1 MLRSVTKLIFAFSF
15 IIAQWSSD
23 SSQNTL
29 IESARQSQLSPL
41 VEVAVDGSTYIAWG
55 DRRNTPSYD
64 YRIKRLDF
72 SGNIFE
78 SYTLSNQHSSSAAGN
93 LKALESDS
101 EHGVFVLW
109 EQITNNRD
117 ELRLQHINSTLDVN
131 GLVFD
136 DNGLVLSGFECD
148 RKNGS
153 LAVIDRDNAIV
164 SFTTSSCAGNNA
176 TDYGNAY
183 VQKISS
189 GAKAWGNN
197 GKLAAPRNTNGNDVL
212 DTKVVAGPLGGA
224 FILFSQNTT
233 SDNSLRIN
241 YVDAQGNFTEGLSY
255 PSGLGLGNLYNKN
268 NWEMDAAFDGMV
280 GLYVVWRNSSNKIV
294 LQHINL
300 INNSLA
306 LTHVSPV
313 EVFSSTASYVYPKIA
328 VPNSITKDRG
338 VFIAFYDYDTL
349 ANKYGLFAKYM
360 NRNHGGLGN
369 LFTVSTNAASLN
381 PTARQLHDLDV
392 TLFDREAF
400 VTWIGKEGDLLT
412 RKIFVNTSGQID
424 STTPEIIVHDKSGV
438 AGRGTP
444 GAYSASHD
452 RIGGLTVAWQQDRGN
467 NLSSDIFAQQ
477 LGNGA
482 VLGVNGNLLADIDDA
497 QIIEDQDFSV
507 VFDFNLITPLRPF
520 INLLPVLS
528 DSTVTTSILA
538 DTLSIDFPDD
548 WNGALMVNLIA
559 DWIDLPLL
567 SSNMP
572 TASILADTLS
582 IDLNDTTRFTINVAP
597 TQDPPQA
604 FEWASAAVD
613 SINITQLNTLDSYT
627 LEWTE
632 SADVD
637 KDTIDYIIY
646 ATIGQYPSEEVDDT
660 TGLSYPI
667 LYQEIAEEA
676 FRNAPGNNATI
687 RFSVWAHD
695 GTDSLKIGGEDRVL
709 YVNRY
714 EYLDVEDNTIPSD
727 FALHV
732 NYPNPFNPTTQ
743 IRFDL
748 PYKIDVSIFIYNIL
762 GQKVKVFSL
771 PNSPGGTHTIT
782 WNATNQIGQPLSAG
796 VYLYQ
801 MISEDFVKT
810 RKMILLK

>member
-1 MLRSVTKLIFAFSF
+1 MFKNVVKLSVAISF
-15 IIAQWSSD
+15 VFAQWTSD
-23 SSQNTL
+23 STQNTL
-29 IESARQSQLSPL
+29 IESALQSQLSPF
-41 VEVAVDGSTYIAWG
+41 VQVASDGSTYIAWG
-55 DRRNTPSYD
+55 DRRNTPNFD

-72 SGNIFE
+72 SGNVFE

-93 LKALESDS
+93 LEALESDT

-117 ELRLQHINSTLDVN
+117 ELRLQHVNSTLDANGTVFDN
-131 GLVFD
+131 SGLV
-136 DNGLVLSGFECD
+136 VSGFECD

-164 SFTTSSCAGNNA
+164 SFTTSSCAGSNA

-183 VQKISS
+183 VQKINS
-189 GAKAWGNN
+189 GTKDWGGN
-197 GKLAAPRNTNGNDVL
+197 GILAAPRNTNGNNVL
-212 DTKVVAGPLGGA
+212 DTKAIPGPQGGA

-241 YVDAQGNFTEGLSY
+241 FVDAQGNFTEGLSY
-255 PSGLGLGNLYNKN
+255 PSGIGLGNLYNKN

-280 GLYVVWRNSSNKIV
+280 GVYVVWRNSSNKMV

-300 INNSLA
+300 INNRLV

-313 EVFSSTASYVYPKIA
+313 EVFPSTASYVYPKIA
-328 VPNSITKDRG
+328 VPNSLTKDRG
-338 VFIAFYDYDTL
+338 LFIAFYDYDTS
-349 ANKYGLFAKYM
+349 ANKYGLFAKYLDKAD
-360 NRNHGGLGN
+360 GTLSN
-369 LFTVSTNAASLN
+369 LFTVSTNASSLN
-381 PTARQLHDLDV
+381 PAARQLHDLDV
-392 TLFDREAF
+392 TLFDKEAF

-424 STTPEIIVHDKSGV
+424 STTPETIVHDKSGV
-438 AGRGTP
+438 AGRSTP
-444 GAYSASHD
+444 GAYNASHD
-452 RIGGLTVAWQQDRGN
+452 RIGGLTVTWQQDRGN

-477 LGNGA
+477 LSNEA

-507 VFDFNLITPLRPF
+507 VFDFNLSPALRPF
-520 INLLPVLS
+520 ISLLPVLS
-528 DSTVTTSILA
+528 DSAVTASILA
-538 DTLSIDFPDD
+538 DTLSIDFPND
-548 WNGALMVNLIA
+548 WNGDLMVDLIG
-559 DWIDLPLL
+559 DWIDLSLP
-567 SSNMP
+567 
-572 TASILADTLS
+572 
-582 IDLNDTTRFTINVAP
+582 NDTTRFTISVAP
-597 TQDPPQA
+597 TQDPPRA
-604 FEWASAAVD
+604 FEWVSVSLD
-613 SINITQLNTLDSYT
+613 SINITQLNAQDNFL

-637 KDTIDYIIY
+637 QDTIEYIVY
-646 ATIGQYPSEEVDDT
+646 AKVGQYPLEEIYDT
-660 TGLSYPI
+660 TSLSYPI
-667 LYQEIAEEA
+667 PYQDIAVEA
-676 FRNAPGNNATI
+676 FRNVPGNNATI
-687 RFSVWAHD
+687 RFSVWAYD
-695 GTDSLKIGGEDRVL
+695 GIDSLKINGEDRVL

-714 EYLDVEDNTIPSD
+714 EYLQLDNNGIPNA
-727 FALHV
+727 FALHG

-748 PYKIDVSIFIYNIL
+748 PYRGNVNIHIYNML
-762 GQKVKVFSL
+762 GQKVKVFSM
-771 PNSPGGTHTIT
+771 PNTPPGRHAIT
-782 WNATNQIGQPLSAG
+782 WNGTNQKGQALSAG

>member
-1 MLRSVTKLIFAFSF
+1 MFKNVVKLSVAISF
-15 IIAQWSSD
+15 VFAQWTSD
-23 SSQNTL
+23 STQNTL
-29 IESARQSQLSPL
+29 IESALQSQLSPF
-41 VEVAVDGSTYIAWG
+41 VQVASDGSTYIAWG
-55 DRRNTPSYD
+55 DRRNTPNFD

-72 SGNIFE
+72 SGNVFE

-93 LKALESDS
+93 LEALESDT

-117 ELRLQHINSTLDVN
+117 ELRLQHVNSTLDANGTVFDN
-131 GLVFD
+131 SGLV
-136 DNGLVLSGFECD
+136 VSGFECD

-164 SFTTSSCAGNNA
+164 SFTTSSCAGSNA

-183 VQKISS
+183 VQKINS
-189 GAKAWGNN
+189 GTKDWGGN
-197 GKLAAPRNTNGNDVL
+197 GILAAPRNTNGNNVL
-212 DTKVVAGPLGGA
+212 DTKAIPGPQGGA

-241 YVDAQGNFTEGLSY
+241 FVDAQGNFTEGLSY
-255 PSGLGLGNLYNKN
+255 PSGIGLGNLYNKN

-280 GLYVVWRNSSNKIV
+280 GVYVVWRNSSNKMV

-300 INNSLA
+300 INNRLV

-313 EVFSSTASYVYPKIA
+313 EVFPSTASYVYPKIA
-328 VPNSITKDRG
+328 VPNSLTKDRG
-338 VFIAFYDYDTL
+338 LFIAFYDYDTS
-349 ANKYGLFAKYM
+349 ANKYGLFAKYLDKAD
-360 NRNHGGLGN
+360 GTLSN
-369 LFTVSTNAASLN
+369 LFTVSTNASSLN
-381 PTARQLHDLDV
+381 PAARQLHDLDV
-392 TLFDREAF
+392 TLFDKEAF

-424 STTPEIIVHDKSGV
+424 STTPETIVHDKSGV
-438 AGRGTP
+438 AGRSTP
-444 GAYSASHD
+444 GAYNASHD
-452 RIGGLTVAWQQDRGN
+452 RIGGLTVTWQQDRGN

-477 LGNGA
+477 LSNEA

-507 VFDFNLITPLRPF
+507 VFDFNLSPALRPF
-520 INLLPVLS
+520 ISLLPVLS
-528 DSTVTTSILA
+528 DSAVTASILA
-538 DTLSIDFPDD
+538 DTLSIDFPND
-548 WNGALMVNLIA
+548 WNGDLMVDLIG
-559 DWIDLPLL
+559 DWIDLSLP
-567 SSNMP
+567 
-572 TASILADTLS
+572 
-582 IDLNDTTRFTINVAP
+582 NDTTRFTISVAP
-597 TQDPPQA
+597 TQDPPRA
-604 FEWASAAVD
+604 FEWVSVSLD
-613 SINITQLNTLDSYT
+613 SINITQLNAQDNFL

-637 KDTIDYIIY
+637 QDTIEYIVY
-646 ATIGQYPSEEVDDT
+646 AKVGQYPLEEIYDT
-660 TGLSYPI
+660 TSLSYPI
-667 LYQEIAEEA
+667 PYRDIAVEA
-676 FRNAPGNNATI
+676 FRNVPGNNATI
-687 RFSVWAHD
+687 RFSVWAYD
-695 GTDSLKIGGEDRVL
+695 GTDSLKINGEDRVL

-714 EYLDVEDNTIPSD
+714 EYLQVDDNGIPNA
-727 FALHV
+727 FALHG

-748 PYKIDVSIFIYNIL
+748 PYRGNVNIHIYNML
-762 GQKVKVFSL
+762 GQKVKVFSM
-771 PNSPGGTHTIT
+771 PNTPPGRHAIT
-782 WNATNQIGQPLSAG
+782 WNGTNQKGQALSAG

>member
-1 MLRSVTKLIFAFSF
+1 MLRNVTKLIFAVSF
-15 IIAQWSSD
+15 VFAQWSSD

-41 VEVAVDGSTYIAWG
+41 VEVAMDGSTYIAWG

-109 EQITNNRD
+109 EQITDNRD
-117 ELRLQHINSTLDVN
+117 ELRLQHVNSTLDAN

-153 LAVIDRDNAIV
+153 LAVINRDNAIV

-189 GAKAWGNN
+189 GNKIWGND

-268 NWEMDAAFDGMV
+268 NWEMDATFDGMV

-300 INNSLA
+300 INNSLV
-306 LTHVSPV
+306 LTHQSPV
-313 EVFSSTASYVYPKIA
+313 EVFSSTASYVYPKIG
-328 VPNSITKDRG
+328 VPNSLTKDRG
-338 VFIAFYDYDTL
+338 LFIAFYDYDTST
-349 ANKYGLFAKYM
+349 NRYGLFAKYLDKAD
-360 NRNHGGLGN
+360 GTLGD

-392 TLFDREAF
+392 TLLDKEAF

-424 STTPEIIVHDKSGV
+424 STIPETIVHDKSGV

-507 VFDFNLITPLRPF
+507 VFDFSLMSVLRPF

-528 DSTVTTSILA
+528 DSAVTASVLA
-538 DTLSIDFPDD
+538 DTLMIDFPEN
-548 WNGALMVNLIA
+548 WNGDLMVDFIA
-559 DWIDLPLL
+559 DWIDLPL
-567 SSNMP
+567 P
-572 TASILADTLS
+572 
-582 IDLNDTTRFTINVAP
+582 NDTTRFTINVTP

-604 FEWASAAVD
+604 FEWASVAVD
-613 SINITQLNTLDSYT
+613 SITITQLNTLDSYT

-637 KDTIDYIIY
+637 QDTIDYIIY
-646 ATIGQYPSEEVDDT
+646 ATIGQYPPEEVDDT

-667 LYQEIAEEA
+667 LYQDIAEEA
-676 FRNAPGNNATI
+676 FRDVPGNNVTI

-714 EYLDVEDNTIPSD
+714 EYLDVEDKTIPSD
-727 FALHV
+727 FALHG

-748 PYKIDVSIFIYNIL
+748 PNKNDVNINIYNML
-762 GQKVKVFSL
+762 GQKVKVFSM
-771 PNSPGGTHTIT
+771 PNTPAGTHTIT
-782 WNATNQIGQPLSAG
+782 WNATNQSGQPLSAG

-801 MISEDFVKT
+801 MIIEDFVKT

>member
-1 MLRSVTKLIFAFSF
+1 MLRNVTKLTFAISF
-15 IIAQWSSD
+15 VFTQWSRD

-29 IESARQSQLSPL
+29 IESAIQIQSTPL
-41 VEVAVDGSTYIAWG
+41 VQVALDGSTYIAWG
-55 DRRNTPSYD
+55 DRRNTPFYD

-72 SGNIFE
+72 SGNVFE

-93 LKALESDS
+93 LEALESDT
-101 EHGVFVLW
+101 EQGVFILW

-117 ELRLQHINSTLDVN
+117 ELRLQHVNSTLNAN
-131 GLVFD
+131 GMVFN
-136 DNGLVLSGFECD
+136 DNGLTLSDFECD

-164 SFTTSSCAGNNA
+164 SFTTSSCAGSNA

-183 VQKISS
+183 VQKITLGSR
-189 GAKAWGNN
+189 AWGSD

-212 DTKVVAGPLGGA
+212 DTKAIPGPQGGA
-224 FILFSQNTT
+224 FIIFSQNTT

-241 YVDAQGNFTEGLSY
+241 FVDAQGNFTEGLSY

-280 GLYVVWRNSSNKIV
+280 GVYVVWRNSSNKIV

-300 INNSLA
+300 INNSLE

-328 VPNSITKDRG
+328 VPNSLTKDRG
-338 VFIAFYDYDTL
+338 VFIAFYDYDMS

-360 NRNHGGLGN
+360 DKSDGALGN
-369 LFTVSTNAASLN
+369 LFTVSTNASSPN

-392 TLFDREAF
+392 TLFDKEAF

-424 STTPEIIVHDKSGV
+424 STTPETIVHDKSGI
-438 AGRGTP
+438 AGRSTP

-452 RIGGLTVAWQQDRGN
+452 RIGGLIVTWQQDRGN

-482 VLGVNGNLLADIDDA
+482 VLGVNGNLLADINDA

-507 VFDFNLITPLRPF
+507 VFDFNLTTPLRPF

-528 DSTVTTSILA
+528 DNTVTASILV

-548 WNGALMVNLIA
+548 WNGDLMVDLIA
-559 DWIDLPLL
+559 DWIDLPL
-567 SSNMP
+567 P
-572 TASILADTLS
+572 
-582 IDLNDTTRFTINVAP
+582 NDTTRFTINVSP
-597 TQDPPQA
+597 TQDPPRA
-604 FEWASAAVD
+604 FEWVSASVD
-613 SINITQLNTLDSYT
+613 SINITQLNALDNFTLK
-627 LEWTE
+627 WTE
-632 SADVD
+632 SANVD
-637 KDTIDYIIY
+637 QDTIDYIVY
-646 ATIGQYPSEEVDDT
+646 ANVGQYSKEEIYDT

-667 LYQEIAEEA
+667 PYQDIAEEA
-676 FRNAPGNNATI
+676 FRDVPGNNATI
-687 RFSVWAHD
+687 RFSVWAYD
-695 GTDSLKIGGEDRVL
+695 GTDSLKISGDDRVL

-714 EYLDVEDNTIPSD
+714 EYLKLEENGIPSS
-727 FALHV
+727 FALHD
-732 NYPNPFNPTTQ
+732 NYPNPFNPKTQ
-743 IRFDL
+743 IRFNL
-748 PYKIDVSIFIYNIL
+748 PQRNNVNIIIYNML
-762 GQKVKVFSL
+762 GQKVKVFSMINT
-771 PNSPGGTHTIT
+771 PAGTHSIT
-782 WNATNQIGQPLSAG
+782 WNAANQNGQPLSAG

-801 MISEDFVKT
+801 MISKDFVQT
-810 RKMILLK
+810 RKMVLLK

>member
-1 MLRSVTKLIFAFSF
+1 MLRNVTKLIFTVSF
-15 IIAQWSSD
+15 IFAQWSSD

-93 LKALESDS
+93 LEALESDS

-117 ELRLQHINSTLDVN
+117 ELRLQHVNSTLAVN

-189 GAKAWGNN
+189 GAKAWGND

-212 DTKVVAGPLGGA
+212 DTKVVAGPSGGA

-300 INNSLA
+300 INNSLV
-306 LTHVSPV
+306 LTHQSPV
-313 EVFSSTASYVYPKIA
+313 EVFSSTASYVYPKIG
-328 VPNSITKDRG
+328 VPNSLTKDRG
-338 VFIAFYDYDTL
+338 LFIAFYDYDTST
-349 ANKYGLFAKYM
+349 NKYGLFAKYLDKAD
-360 NRNHGGLGN
+360 GTLGN

-392 TLFDREAF
+392 TLLDKEAF

-424 STTPEIIVHDKSGV
+424 STTPETIVHDKSGV

-507 VFDFNLITPLRPF
+507 VFDFSLMSVLRPF

-528 DSTVTTSILA
+528 DSAVTASVLA
-538 DTLSIDFPDD
+538 DTLLIDFPEN
-548 WNGALMVNLIA
+548 WNGDLTVDFIA
-559 DWIDLPLL
+559 DWIDLPL
-567 SSNMP
+567 P
-572 TASILADTLS
+572 
-582 IDLNDTTRFTINVAP
+582 NDTTRFNVNVTP
-597 TQDPPQA
+597 TQDPPHPNYIESYYGGHHDTTITNTNSKPYRNVVRWPKVLTFLRYLPPSDGTVLSTIGVSCRKIILLLKKFSRVCRQHNKKRRDMFLLNTWSTTLNTDPHTIDIPRNEFDA
-604 FEWASAAVD
+604 RLLIGHLVKISYKTMIVD
-613 SINITQLNTLDSYT
+613 SMKL
-627 LEWTE
+627 
-632 SADVD
+632 
-637 KDTIDYIIY
+637 
-646 ATIGQYPSEEVDDT
+646 
-660 TGLSYPI
+660 LSLLP
-667 LYQEIAEEA
+667 
-676 FRNAPGNNATI
+676 F
-687 RFSVWAHD
+687 
-695 GTDSLKIGGEDRVL
+695 LKI
-709 YVNRY
+709 
-714 EYLDVEDNTIPSD
+714 
-727 FALHV
+727 H
-732 NYPNPFNPTTQ
+732 
-743 IRFDL
+743 
-748 PYKIDVSIFIYNIL
+748 K
-762 GQKVKVFSL
+762 QK
-771 PNSPGGTHTIT
+771 
-782 WNATNQIGQPLSAG
+782 
-796 VYLYQ
+796 
-801 MISEDFVKT
+801 
-810 RKMILLK
+810 

>member
-1 MLRSVTKLIFAFSF
+1 MFKNVVKLSVAISF
-15 IIAQWSSD
+15 VFAQWTSD
-23 SSQNTL
+23 STQNTL
-29 IESARQSQLSPL
+29 IESALQSQLSPF
-41 VEVAVDGSTYIAWG
+41 VQVASDGSTYIAWG
-55 DRRNTPSYD
+55 DRRNTPNFD

-72 SGNIFE
+72 SGNVFE

-93 LKALESDS
+93 LEALESDT

-117 ELRLQHINSTLDVN
+117 ELRLQHVNSTLDANGTVFDN
-131 GLVFD
+131 SGLV
-136 DNGLVLSGFECD
+136 VSGFECD

-164 SFTTSSCAGNNA
+164 SFTTSSCAGSNA

-183 VQKISS
+183 VQKINS
-189 GAKAWGNN
+189 GTKDWGGN
-197 GKLAAPRNTNGNDVL
+197 GILAASRNTNGNNVL
-212 DTKVVAGPLGGA
+212 DTKAIPGPQGGA

-241 YVDAQGNFTEGLSY
+241 FVDAQGNFTEGLSY
-255 PSGLGLGNLYNKN
+255 PSGIGLGNLYNKN

-280 GLYVVWRNSSNKIV
+280 GVYVVWRNSSNKMV

-300 INNSLA
+300 INNRLM

-313 EVFSSTASYVYPKIA
+313 EVFPSTASYVYPKIA
-328 VPNSITKDRG
+328 VPNSLTKDRG
-338 VFIAFYDYDTL
+338 LFIAFYDYDTS
-349 ANKYGLFAKYM
+349 ANKYGLFAKYLDKAD
-360 NRNHGGLGN
+360 GTLSN
-369 LFTVSTNAASLN
+369 LFTVSTNASSLN
-381 PTARQLHDLDV
+381 PAARQLHDLDV
-392 TLFDREAF
+392 TLFDKEAF

-424 STTPEIIVHDKSGV
+424 STTPETIVHDKSGV
-438 AGRGTP
+438 AGRSTP

-452 RIGGLTVAWQQDRGN
+452 RIGGLTVTWQQDRGN

-477 LGNGA
+477 LSNEA

-507 VFDFNLITPLRPF
+507 VFDFNLSPALRPF
-520 INLLPVLS
+520 ISLLPVLS
-528 DSTVTTSILA
+528 DSAVTASILA
-538 DTLSIDFPDD
+538 DTLSIDFPND
-548 WNGALMVNLIA
+548 WNGDLMVDLIG
-559 DWIDLPLL
+559 DWIDLSLP
-567 SSNMP
+567 
-572 TASILADTLS
+572 
-582 IDLNDTTRFTINVAP
+582 NDTTRFTISVAP
-597 TQDPPQA
+597 IQDPPRA
-604 FEWASAAVD
+604 FDWVSVSLD
-613 SINITQLNTLDSYT
+613 SINITQLNAQDNFL

-637 KDTIDYIIY
+637 QDTIEYIVY
-646 ATIGQYPSEEVDDT
+646 AKVGQYPLEEIYDT
-660 TGLSYPI
+660 TSLSYPI
-667 LYQEIAEEA
+667 PYQDIAVEA
-676 FRNAPGNNATI
+676 FRNVPGNNATI
-687 RFSVWAHD
+687 RFSVWAYD
-695 GTDSLKIGGEDRVL
+695 GTDSLKINGEDRVL

-714 EYLDVEDNTIPSD
+714 EYLQVDNNGIPNA
-727 FALHV
+727 FALHG

-748 PYKIDVSIFIYNIL
+748 PYRGNVNIHIYNML
-762 GQKVKVFSL
+762 GQKVKVFSM
-771 PNSPGGTHTIT
+771 PNTPPGRHAIT
-782 WNATNQIGQPLSAG
+782 WNGTNQKGQALSAG

>member
-1 MLRSVTKLIFAFSF
+1 MFKNVVKLSVAISF
-15 IIAQWSSD
+15 VFAQWTSD
-23 SSQNTL
+23 STQNTL
-29 IESARQSQLSPL
+29 IESALQSQLSPF
-41 VEVAVDGSTYIAWG
+41 VQVASDGSTYIAWG
-55 DRRNTPSYD
+55 DRRNTPNFD

-72 SGNIFE
+72 SGNVFE

-93 LKALESDS
+93 LEALESDT

-117 ELRLQHINSTLDVN
+117 ELRLQHVNSTLDANGTVFDN
-131 GLVFD
+131 SGLV
-136 DNGLVLSGFECD
+136 VSGFECD

-164 SFTTSSCAGNNA
+164 SFTTSSCAGSNA

-183 VQKISS
+183 VQKINS
-189 GAKAWGNN
+189 GTKDWGGN
-197 GKLAAPRNTNGNDVL
+197 GILAAPRNTNGNNVL
-212 DTKVVAGPLGGA
+212 DTKAIPGPQGGA

-241 YVDAQGNFTEGLSY
+241 FVDAQGNFTEGLSY
-255 PSGLGLGNLYNKN
+255 PSGIGLGNLYNKN

-280 GLYVVWRNSSNKIV
+280 GVYVVWRNSSNKMV

-300 INNSLA
+300 INNRLV

-313 EVFSSTASYVYPKIA
+313 EVFPSTASYVYPKIA
-328 VPNSITKDRG
+328 VPNSLTKDRG
-338 VFIAFYDYDTL
+338 LFVAFYDYDTS
-349 ANKYGLFAKYM
+349 ANKYGLFAKYLDKAD
-360 NRNHGGLGN
+360 GTLSN
-369 LFTVSTNAASLN
+369 LFTVSTNASSLN
-381 PTARQLHDLDV
+381 PAARQLHDLDV
-392 TLFDREAF
+392 TLFDKEAF

-424 STTPEIIVHDKSGV
+424 STTPETIVHDKSGV
-438 AGRGTP
+438 AGRSTP
-444 GAYSASHD
+444 GAYNASHD
-452 RIGGLTVAWQQDRGN
+452 RIGGLTVTWQQDRGN

-477 LGNGA
+477 LSNEA

-507 VFDFNLITPLRPF
+507 VFDFNLSPALRPF
-520 INLLPVLS
+520 ISLLPVLS
-528 DSTVTTSILA
+528 DSAVTASILA
-538 DTLSIDFPDD
+538 DTLSIDFPND
-548 WNGALMVNLIA
+548 WNGDLMVDLIG
-559 DWIDLPLL
+559 DWIDLSLP
-567 SSNMP
+567 
-572 TASILADTLS
+572 
-582 IDLNDTTRFTINVAP
+582 NDTTRFTISVAP
-597 TQDPPQA
+597 TQDPPRA
-604 FEWASAAVD
+604 FEWVSVSLD
-613 SINITQLNTLDSYT
+613 SINITQLNAQDNFL

-637 KDTIDYIIY
+637 QDTIEYIVY
-646 ATIGQYPSEEVDDT
+646 AKVGQYPLEEIYDT
-660 TGLSYPI
+660 TSLSYPI
-667 LYQEIAEEA
+667 PYRDIAVEA
-676 FRNAPGNNATI
+676 FRNVPGNNATI
-687 RFSVWAHD
+687 RFSVWAYD
-695 GTDSLKIGGEDRVL
+695 GTDSLKINGEDRVL

-714 EYLDVEDNTIPSD
+714 EYLQVDDNGIPNA
-727 FALHV
+727 FALHG

-748 PYKIDVSIFIYNIL
+748 PYKGNVNIHIYNML
-762 GQKVKVFSL
+762 GQKVKVFSM
-771 PNSPGGTHTIT
+771 PNTPPGRHAIT
-782 WNATNQIGQPLSAG
+782 WNGTNQKGQALSAG

>member
-1 MLRSVTKLIFAFSF
+1 MLRNVTKLIFAVSF
-15 IIAQWSSD
+15 IFAQWSSD

-78 SYTLSNQHSSSAAGN
+78 SYTLSNQHSSSAAGS
-93 LKALESDS
+93 LEALESDS

-117 ELRLQHINSTLDVN
+117 ELRLQHVNSTLNAN

-153 LAVIDRDNAIV
+153 LSVIDRDNAIV
-164 SFTTSSCAGNNA
+164 SFTTSSCAGSNA
-176 TDYGNAY
+176 TNYGNAY

-189 GAKAWGNN
+189 GVKAWGND

-255 PSGLGLGNLYNKN
+255 PSGLGLGNLFNKN

-300 INNSLA
+300 INNSLV
-306 LTHVSPV
+306 LTHQSPV
-313 EVFSSTASYVYPKIA
+313 EVFSSTASYVYPKIG
-328 VPNSITKDRG
+328 VPNSLTKDRG
-338 VFIAFYDYDTL
+338 LFIAFYDYNTST
-349 ANKYGLFAKYM
+349 NQYGLFAKYLDKAD
-360 NRNHGGLGN
+360 GALGD
-369 LFTVSTNAASLN
+369 LFTVSINAASLN

-392 TLFDREAF
+392 TLLDKEAF
-400 VTWIGKEGDLLT
+400 VTWIGKEGDLLA

-424 STTPEIIVHDKSGV
+424 STTPETIVHDKSGV

-507 VFDFNLITPLRPF
+507 VFDFSLMSVLRPF

-528 DSTVTTSILA
+528 DSAVTASVLA
-538 DTLSIDFPDD
+538 DTLLIDFPEN
-548 WNGALMVNLIA
+548 WNGDLTVDFIA
-559 DWIDLPLL
+559 DWIDLPL
-567 SSNMP
+567 P
-572 TASILADTLS
+572 
-582 IDLNDTTRFTINVAP
+582 NDTTRFTVNVTP

-613 SINITQLNTLDSYT
+613 SINITQLNTLDRYT

-637 KDTIDYIIY
+637 KDIINYIIY
-646 ATIGQYPSEEVDDT
+646 ATIGQYPSEEVNDT

-667 LYQEIAEEA
+667 LYQDIAEEA
-676 FRNAPGNNATI
+676 FRDVPGNNVTI

-695 GTDSLKIGGEDRVL
+695 GTDSLKIGGEDRLL

-714 EYLDVEDNTIPSD
+714 EYLDVEDSTIPSD
-727 FALHV
+727 FALHG
-732 NYPNPFNPTTQ
+732 NYPNPFNPATQ

-748 PYKIDVSIFIYNIL
+748 PNKNDVNIIIYNML
-762 GQKVKVFSL
+762 GHKVKVFSM
-771 PNSPGGTHTIT
+771 PNIPAGTHTIT
-782 WNATNQIGQPLSAG
+782 WNATNQSGQPLSAG

-801 MISEDFVKT
+801 MISEDFVQT

>member
-1 MLRSVTKLIFAFSF
+1 MLRNVTKLTFAISF
-15 IIAQWSSD
+15 VFTQWSRD

-29 IESARQSQLSPL
+29 IESAIQIQSTPL
-41 VEVAVDGSTYIAWG
+41 VQVALDGSTYIAWG
-55 DRRNTPSYD
+55 DRRNTPFYD

-72 SGNIFE
+72 SGNVFE

-93 LKALESDS
+93 LEALESDT
-101 EHGVFVLW
+101 EQGVFILW

-117 ELRLQHINSTLDVN
+117 ELRLQHVNSTLNAN
-131 GLVFD
+131 GMVFN
-136 DNGLVLSGFECD
+136 DNGLTLSDFECD

-164 SFTTSSCAGNNA
+164 SFTTSSCAGSNA

-183 VQKISS
+183 VQKITLGSR
-189 GAKAWGNN
+189 AWGSD

-212 DTKVVAGPLGGA
+212 DTKAIPGPQGGA
-224 FILFSQNTT
+224 FIIFSQNTT

-241 YVDAQGNFTEGLSY
+241 FVDAQGNFTEGLSY

-280 GLYVVWRNSSNKIV
+280 GVYVVWRNSSNKIV

-300 INNSLA
+300 INNSLE

-328 VPNSITKDRG
+328 VPNSLTKDRG
-338 VFIAFYDYDTL
+338 VFIAFYDYDTS

-360 NRNHGGLGN
+360 DKSDGALGN
-369 LFTVSTNAASLN
+369 LFTVSTNATSLN

-392 TLFDREAF
+392 TLFDKEAF

-424 STTPEIIVHDKSGV
+424 STTPETIVHDKSGV
-438 AGRGTP
+438 AGRSTP

-452 RIGGLTVAWQQDRGN
+452 RIGGLTVTWQQDRGN

-482 VLGVNGNLLADIDDA
+482 VLGVNGNLLADINDA

-507 VFDFNLITPLRPF
+507 VFDFNLTTPLRPF

-528 DSTVTTSILA
+528 DNTVTASILV

-548 WNGALMVNLIA
+548 WNGDLMVDLIA
-559 DWIDLPLL
+559 DWIDLPL
-567 SSNMP
+567 P
-572 TASILADTLS
+572 
-582 IDLNDTTRFTINVAP
+582 NDTTRFTINVSP
-597 TQDPPQA
+597 TQDPPRA
-604 FEWASAAVD
+604 FEWVSASVD
-613 SINITQLNTLDSYT
+613 SIYITQLNILDNFT

-637 KDTIDYIIY
+637 QDTIDYIVY
-646 ATIGQYPSEEVDDT
+646 ANVGQYSKEEIYDT

-667 LYQEIAEEA
+667 PYQDIAEEA
-676 FRNAPGNNATI
+676 FRDVPGNNATI
-687 RFSVWAHD
+687 RFSVWAYD
-695 GTDSLKIGGEDRVL
+695 GTDSLKISGDDRVL

-714 EYLDVEDNTIPSD
+714 EYLKLEENGIPSS
-727 FALHV
+727 FALHD
-732 NYPNPFNPTTQ
+732 NYPNPFNPKTQ
-743 IRFDL
+743 IRFNL
-748 PYKIDVSIFIYNIL
+748 PQRNNVNIIIYNML
-762 GQKVKVFSL
+762 GQKVKVFSMINT
-771 PNSPGGTHTIT
+771 PAGTHSIT
-782 WNATNQIGQPLSAG
+782 WNAANQNGQPLSAG

-801 MISEDFVKT
+801 MISKDFVQT
-810 RKMILLK
+810 RKMVLLK

>member
-1 MLRSVTKLIFAFSF
+1 MLRNVTKITFAISF
-15 IIAQWSSD
+15 VFTQWSSD

-29 IESARQSQLSPL
+29 IESAPQIQSSPL
-41 VEVAVDGSTYIAWG
+41 VQVALDGSTYIAWG

-72 SGNIFE
+72 SGNVFE
-78 SYTLSNQHSSSAAGN
+78 SYTLSNQHTSSAAGN
-93 LKALESDS
+93 LEALESDT
-101 EHGVFVLW
+101 EHGVFILW
-109 EQITNNRD
+109 EQIMDNRD
-117 ELRLQHINSTLDVN
+117 ELRLQHVNSTLDAN
-131 GLVFD
+131 GMVFD
-136 DNGLVLSGFECD
+136 DNGLKLSGHECD

-153 LAVIDRDNAIV
+153 LAVIDRDNVIV
-164 SFTTSSCAGNNA
+164 SFTTSSCAGSNA
-176 TDYGNAY
+176 TEYGNAY
-183 VQKISS
+183 VQKIVLGS
-189 GAKAWGNN
+189 KAWGSD

-212 DTKVVAGPLGGA
+212 DTKAIPGPQGGA

-280 GLYVVWRNSSNKIV
+280 GVYVVWRSSANKIV

-300 INNSLA
+300 INNSLV

-328 VPNSITKDRG
+328 VPNSLTKDKG
-338 VFIAFYDYDTL
+338 VFIAFYDYDTS

-360 NRNHGGLGN
+360 DKSDGTLGN
-369 LFTVSTNAASLN
+369 LFTVSTNVSSLN
-381 PTARQLHDLDV
+381 PTARQLHDLDA
-392 TLFDREAF
+392 TLFDKEAF

-412 RKIFVNTSGQID
+412 RKVFVNTSGQID
-424 STTPEIIVHDKSGV
+424 STIPETIVHDKSGAV
-438 AGRGTP
+438 GRSTP

-452 RIGGLTVAWQQDRGN
+452 RVGGLTVTWQQDRGN

-482 VLGVNGNLLADIDDA
+482 VLGVNGNLLADIEDV

-507 VFDFNLITPLRPF
+507 VFDFKLTTPIRQL
-520 INLLPVLS
+520 INLFPVLS
-528 DSTVTTSILA
+528 DGAVTASILA

-548 WNGALMVNLIA
+548 WNGDLMVDLIA
-559 DWIDLPLL
+559 DWIDLPL
-567 SSNMP
+567 P
-572 TASILADTLS
+572 
-582 IDLNDTTRFTINVAP
+582 NDTTRFTINVTP
-597 TQDPPQA
+597 KQDPPRS
-604 FEWASAAVD
+604 FEWVSASVD
-613 SINITQLNTLDSYT
+613 SIDITQQNGLDNFI
-627 LEWTE
+627 LEWTR
-632 SADVD
+632 SVDVD
-637 KDTIDYIIY
+637 QDTIEYIVY
-646 ATIGQYPSEEVDDT
+646 ANVGQYSKEEVYDT
-660 TGLSYPI
+660 TGLSYSLP
-667 LYQEIAEEA
+667 YQDIAEEA
-676 FRNAPGNNATI
+676 FRNVPGNNATI

-695 GTDSLKIGGEDRVL
+695 GIDSLKISGDDRVL

-714 EYLDVEDNTIPSD
+714 EYLELEDSGIPSS
-727 FALHV
+727 FALHD
-732 NYPNPFNPTTQ
+732 NYPNPFNPKTQ

-748 PYKIDVSIFIYNIL
+748 PQRNNVNIIIYNTL
-762 GQKVKVFSL
+762 GQRVKVFSMINT
-771 PNSPGGTHTIT
+771 PAGTHAIT
-782 WNATNQIGQPLSAG
+782 WNAINQNGQPLSAG

>member
-1 MLRSVTKLIFAFSF
+1 MLRNVTKLTFAISF
-15 IIAQWSSD
+15 VFTQWSRD

-29 IESARQSQLSPL
+29 IESAIQIQSTPL
-41 VEVAVDGSTYIAWG
+41 VQVALDGSTYIAWG
-55 DRRNTPSYD
+55 DRRNTPFYD

-72 SGNIFE
+72 SGNVFE

-93 LKALESDS
+93 LEALESDT
-101 EHGVFVLW
+101 EQGVFILW

-117 ELRLQHINSTLDVN
+117 ELRLQHVNSTLNAN
-131 GLVFD
+131 GMVFN
-136 DNGLVLSGFECD
+136 DNGLTLSDFECD

-164 SFTTSSCAGNNA
+164 SFTTSSCAGSNA

-183 VQKISS
+183 VQKITLGSR
-189 GAKAWGNN
+189 AWGSD

-212 DTKVVAGPLGGA
+212 DTKAIPGPQGGA
-224 FILFSQNTT
+224 FIIFSQNTT

-241 YVDAQGNFTEGLSY
+241 FVDAQGNFTEGLSY

-280 GLYVVWRNSSNKIV
+280 GVYVVWRNSSNKIV

-300 INNSLA
+300 INNSLE

-328 VPNSITKDRG
+328 VPNSLTKDRG
-338 VFIAFYDYDTL
+338 VFIAFYDYDMS

-360 NRNHGGLGN
+360 DKSDGALGN
-369 LFTVSTNAASLN
+369 LFTVSTNASSLN

-392 TLFDREAF
+392 TLFDKEAF
-400 VTWIGKEGDLLT
+400 VTWIGKEGDLLA

-424 STTPEIIVHDKSGV
+424 STTPETIVHDKSGI
-438 AGRGTP
+438 AGRSTP

-452 RIGGLTVAWQQDRGN
+452 RIGGLIVTWQQDRGN

-482 VLGVNGNLLADIDDA
+482 VLGVNGNLLADINDA

-507 VFDFNLITPLRPF
+507 VFDFNLTTPLRPF

-528 DSTVTTSILA
+528 DNTVTASILV

-548 WNGALMVNLIA
+548 WNGDLMVDLIA
-559 DWIDLPLL
+559 DWIDLPL
-567 SSNMP
+567 P
-572 TASILADTLS
+572 
-582 IDLNDTTRFTINVAP
+582 NDTTRFTINVSP
-597 TQDPPQA
+597 TQDPPRA
-604 FEWASAAVD
+604 FEWVSASVD
-613 SINITQLNTLDSYT
+613 SINITQLNALDNFTLK
-627 LEWTE
+627 WTE

-637 KDTIDYIIY
+637 QDTIDYIVY
-646 ATIGQYPSEEVDDT
+646 ANVGQYSKEEIYDT

-667 LYQEIAEEA
+667 PYQDIAEEA
-676 FRNAPGNNATI
+676 FRDVPGNNATI
-687 RFSVWAHD
+687 RFSVWAYD
-695 GTDSLKIGGEDRVL
+695 GTDSLKISGDDRVL

-714 EYLDVEDNTIPSD
+714 EYLKLEENGIPSS
-727 FALHV
+727 FALHD
-732 NYPNPFNPTTQ
+732 NYPNPFNPKTQ
-743 IRFDL
+743 IRFNL
-748 PYKIDVSIFIYNIL
+748 PHRNDVNINIYNIL
-762 GQKVKVFSL
+762 GQKVKVFSMINT
-771 PNSPGGTHTIT
+771 PAGTHSIT
-782 WNATNQIGQPLSAG
+782 WNAANQNGQPLSAG

-801 MISEDFVKT
+801 MISKDFVQT
-810 RKMILLK
+810 RKMVLLK

>member
-1 MLRSVTKLIFAFSF
+1 MFKNVVKLSVAISF
-15 IIAQWSSD
+15 VFAQWTSD
-23 SSQNTL
+23 STQNTL
-29 IESARQSQLSPL
+29 IESALQSQLSPF
-41 VEVAVDGSTYIAWG
+41 VQVASDGSTYIAWG
-55 DRRNTPSYD
+55 DRRNTPNFD

-72 SGNIFE
+72 SGNVFE

-93 LKALESDS
+93 LEALESDT

-117 ELRLQHINSTLDVN
+117 ELRLQHVNSTLDANGTVFDN
-131 GLVFD
+131 SGLV
-136 DNGLVLSGFECD
+136 VSGFECD

-164 SFTTSSCAGNNA
+164 SFTTSSCAGSNA

-183 VQKISS
+183 VQKINS
-189 GAKAWGNN
+189 GTKDWGGN
-197 GKLAAPRNTNGNDVL
+197 GILAAPRNTNGNNVL
-212 DTKVVAGPLGGA
+212 DTKAIPGPQGGA

-241 YVDAQGNFTEGLSY
+241 FVDAQGNFTEGLSY
-255 PSGLGLGNLYNKN
+255 PSGIGLGNLYNKN

-280 GLYVVWRNSSNKIV
+280 GVYVVWRNSSNKMV

-300 INNSLA
+300 INNRLV

-313 EVFSSTASYVYPKIA
+313 EVFPSTASYVYPKIA
-328 VPNSITKDRG
+328 VPNSLTKDRG
-338 VFIAFYDYDTL
+338 LFIAFYDYDTS
-349 ANKYGLFAKYM
+349 ANKYGLFAKYLDKAD
-360 NRNHGGLGN
+360 GTLSN
-369 LFTVSTNAASLN
+369 LFTVSTNASSLN
-381 PTARQLHDLDV
+381 PAARQLHDLDV
-392 TLFDREAF
+392 TLFDKEAF

-424 STTPEIIVHDKSGV
+424 STTPETIVHDKSGV
-438 AGRGTP
+438 AGRSTP

-452 RIGGLTVAWQQDRGN
+452 RIGGLTVTWQQDRGN

-477 LGNGA
+477 LGNEA

-507 VFDFNLITPLRPF
+507 VFDFNLSPALRPF
-520 INLLPVLS
+520 ISLLPVLS
-528 DSTVTTSILA
+528 DSAVTASILA
-538 DTLSIDFPDD
+538 DTLSIDFPND
-548 WNGALMVNLIA
+548 WNGDLMVDLIG
-559 DWIDLPLL
+559 DWIDLSLP
-567 SSNMP
+567 
-572 TASILADTLS
+572 
-582 IDLNDTTRFTINVAP
+582 NDTTRFTISVAP
-597 TQDPPQA
+597 TQDPPRA
-604 FEWASAAVD
+604 FEWVSVSLD
-613 SINITQLNTLDSYT
+613 SINITQLNAQDNFL

-637 KDTIDYIIY
+637 QDTIEYIVY
-646 ATIGQYPSEEVDDT
+646 AKVGQYPLEEIYDT
-660 TGLSYPI
+660 TSLSYPI
-667 LYQEIAEEA
+667 PYQDIAVEA
-676 FRNAPGNNATI
+676 FRNVPGNNATI
-687 RFSVWAHD
+687 RFSVWAYD
-695 GTDSLKIGGEDRVL
+695 GTDSLKINGEDRVL

-714 EYLDVEDNTIPSD
+714 EYLQVDDNGIPNA
-727 FALHV
+727 FALHG

-748 PYKIDVSIFIYNIL
+748 PYRGNVNIHIYNML
-762 GQKVKVFSL
+762 GQKVKVFSM
-771 PNSPGGTHTIT
+771 PNTPPGRHAIT
-782 WNATNQIGQPLSAG
+782 WNGTNQKGQALSAG

>member
-1 MLRSVTKLIFAFSF
+1 MLRNVTKLTFAISF
-15 IIAQWSSD
+15 VFTQWSRD

-29 IESARQSQLSPL
+29 IESAIQIQSTPL
-41 VEVAVDGSTYIAWG
+41 VQVALDGSTYIAWG
-55 DRRNTPSYD
+55 DRRNTPFYD

-72 SGNIFE
+72 SGNVFE

-93 LKALESDS
+93 LEALESDT
-101 EHGVFVLW
+101 EQGVFILW

-117 ELRLQHINSTLDVN
+117 ELRLQHVNSTLNAN
-131 GLVFD
+131 GMVFN
-136 DNGLVLSGFECD
+136 DNGLTLSDFECD

-164 SFTTSSCAGNNA
+164 SFTTSSCAGSNA

-183 VQKISS
+183 VQKITLGSR
-189 GAKAWGNN
+189 AWGSD

-212 DTKVVAGPLGGA
+212 DTKAIPGPQGGA
-224 FILFSQNTT
+224 FIIFSQNTT

-241 YVDAQGNFTEGLSY
+241 FVDAQGNFTEGLSY

-280 GLYVVWRNSSNKIV
+280 GVYVVWRNSSNKIV

-300 INNSLA
+300 INNSLE

-328 VPNSITKDRG
+328 VPNSLTKDRG
-338 VFIAFYDYDTL
+338 VFIAFYDYDTS

-360 NRNHGGLGN
+360 DKSDGALGN
-369 LFTVSTNAASLN
+369 LFTVSTNATSLN

-392 TLFDREAF
+392 TLFDKEAF

-424 STTPEIIVHDKSGV
+424 STTPETIVHDKSGV
-438 AGRGTP
+438 AGRSTP

-452 RIGGLTVAWQQDRGN
+452 RIGGLTVTWQQDRGN

-482 VLGVNGNLLADIDDA
+482 VLGVNGNLLADINDA

-507 VFDFNLITPLRPF
+507 VFDFNLTTPLRPF

-528 DSTVTTSILA
+528 DNTVTASILV

-548 WNGALMVNLIA
+548 WNGDLMVDLIA
-559 DWIDLPLL
+559 DWIDLPL
-567 SSNMP
+567 P
-572 TASILADTLS
+572 
-582 IDLNDTTRFTINVAP
+582 NDTTRFTINVSP
-597 TQDPPQA
+597 TQDPPRA
-604 FEWASAAVD
+604 FEWVSASVD
-613 SINITQLNTLDSYT
+613 SINITQLNALDNFTLK
-627 LEWTE
+627 WTE

-637 KDTIDYIIY
+637 QDTIDYIVY
-646 ATIGQYPSEEVDDT
+646 ANVGQYSKEEIYDT

-667 LYQEIAEEA
+667 PYQDIAEEA
-676 FRNAPGNNATI
+676 FRDVPGNNATI
-687 RFSVWAHD
+687 RFSVWAYD
-695 GTDSLKIGGEDRVL
+695 GTDSLKISGDDRVL

-714 EYLDVEDNTIPSD
+714 EYLKLEENGIPSS
-727 FALHV
+727 FALHD
-732 NYPNPFNPTTQ
+732 NYPNPFNPKTQ
-743 IRFDL
+743 IRFNL
-748 PYKIDVSIFIYNIL
+748 PQRNNVNITIYNML
-762 GQKVKVFSL
+762 GQKVKVFSMINT
-771 PNSPGGTHTIT
+771 PAGTHSIT
-782 WNATNQIGQPLSAG
+782 WNAANQNGQPLSAG

-801 MISEDFVKT
+801 MISKDFVQT
-810 RKMILLK
+810 RKMVLLK

>member
-1 MLRSVTKLIFAFSF
+1 MLRNVTKLTFAISF
-15 IIAQWSSD
+15 VFTQWSRD

-29 IESARQSQLSPL
+29 IESAIQIQSTPL
-41 VEVAVDGSTYIAWG
+41 VQVALDGSTYIAWG
-55 DRRNTPSYD
+55 DRRNTPFYD
-64 YRIKRLDF
+64 FRIKRLDF
-72 SGNIFE
+72 LGNVFE

-93 LKALESDS
+93 LEALESDT
-101 EHGVFVLW
+101 EQGVFILW

-117 ELRLQHINSTLDVN
+117 ELRLQHVNSTLNAN
-131 GLVFD
+131 GMVFN
-136 DNGLVLSGFECD
+136 DNGLTLSDFECD

-164 SFTTSSCAGNNA
+164 SFTTSSCAGSNA

-183 VQKISS
+183 VQKITLGSR
-189 GAKAWGNN
+189 AWGSD

-212 DTKVVAGPLGGA
+212 DTKAIPGPQGGA
-224 FILFSQNTT
+224 FIIFSQNTT

-241 YVDAQGNFTEGLSY
+241 FVDAQGNFTEGLSY

-280 GLYVVWRNSSNKIV
+280 GVYVVWRNSSNKIV

-300 INNSLA
+300 INNSLE

-328 VPNSITKDRG
+328 VPNSLTKDRG
-338 VFIAFYDYDTL
+338 VFIAFYDYDTS

-360 NRNHGGLGN
+360 DKSDGALGN
-369 LFTVSTNAASLN
+369 LFTVSTNASSLN

-392 TLFDREAF
+392 TLFDKEAF
-400 VTWIGKEGDLLT
+400 VTWIGKEGDLLA

-424 STTPEIIVHDKSGV
+424 STTPETIVHDKSGI
-438 AGRGTP
+438 AGRSTP

-452 RIGGLTVAWQQDRGN
+452 RIGGLIVTWQQDRGN

-482 VLGVNGNLLADIDDA
+482 VLGVNGNLLADINDA

-507 VFDFNLITPLRPF
+507 VFDFNLTTPLRPF

-528 DSTVTTSILA
+528 DNTVTASILV

-548 WNGALMVNLIA
+548 WNGDLMVDLIA
-559 DWIDLPLL
+559 DWIDLPL
-567 SSNMP
+567 P
-572 TASILADTLS
+572 
-582 IDLNDTTRFTINVAP
+582 NDTTRFTINVSP
-597 TQDPPQA
+597 TQDPPRA
-604 FEWASAAVD
+604 FEWVSASVD
-613 SINITQLNTLDSYT
+613 SINITQLNALDNFTLK
-627 LEWTE
+627 WTE

-637 KDTIDYIIY
+637 QDTIDYIVY
-646 ATIGQYPSEEVDDT
+646 ANVGQYSKEEIYDT

-667 LYQEIAEEA
+667 PYQDIAEEA
-676 FRNAPGNNATI
+676 FRDVPGNNATI
-687 RFSVWAHD
+687 RFSVWAYD
-695 GTDSLKIGGEDRVL
+695 GTDSLKISGDDRVL

-714 EYLDVEDNTIPSD
+714 EYLKLEENGIPSS
-727 FALHV
+727 FALHD
-732 NYPNPFNPTTQ
+732 NYPNPFNPKTQ
-743 IRFDL
+743 IRFNL
-748 PYKIDVSIFIYNIL
+748 PQRNNVNINIYNML
-762 GQKVKVFSL
+762 GQKVKVFSMINT
-771 PNSPGGTHTIT
+771 PAGTHSIT
-782 WNATNQIGQPLSAG
+782 WNAANQNGQPLSAG

-801 MISEDFVKT
+801 MISKDFVQT
-810 RKMILLK
+810 RKMVLLK

>member
-1 MLRSVTKLIFAFSF
+1 MFKNVVKLSVAISF
-15 IIAQWSSD
+15 VFAQWTSD
-23 SSQNTL
+23 STQNTL
-29 IESARQSQLSPL
+29 IESALQSQLSPF
-41 VEVAVDGSTYIAWG
+41 VQVAMDGSTYIAWG
-55 DRRNTPSYD
+55 DRRNTPNFD

-72 SGNIFE
+72 SGNVFE

-93 LKALESDS
+93 LEALESDT

-117 ELRLQHINSTLDVN
+117 ELRLQHVNSTLDANGTVFDN
-131 GLVFD
+131 SGLV
-136 DNGLVLSGFECD
+136 VSGFECD

-164 SFTTSSCAGNNA
+164 SFTTSSCAGSNA

-183 VQKISS
+183 VQKINS
-189 GAKAWGNN
+189 GTKDWGGN
-197 GKLAAPRNTNGNDVL
+197 GILAAPRNTNGNNVL
-212 DTKVVAGPLGGA
+212 DTKAIPGPQGGA

-241 YVDAQGNFTEGLSY
+241 FVDAQGNFTEGLSY
-255 PSGLGLGNLYNKN
+255 PSGIGLGNLYNKN

-280 GLYVVWRNSSNKIV
+280 GVYVVWRNSSNKMV

-300 INNSLA
+300 INNRLV

-313 EVFSSTASYVYPKIA
+313 EVFPSTASYVYPKIA
-328 VPNSITKDRG
+328 VPNSLTKDRG
-338 VFIAFYDYDTL
+338 LFIAFYDYDTS
-349 ANKYGLFAKYM
+349 ANKYGLFAKYLDKAD
-360 NRNHGGLGN
+360 GTLSN
-369 LFTVSTNAASLN
+369 LFTVSANASSLN
-381 PTARQLHDLDV
+381 PAARQLHDLDV
-392 TLFDREAF
+392 TLFDKEAF
-400 VTWIGKEGDLLT
+400 VTWISKEGDLLT

-438 AGRGTP
+438 VGRSTP

-452 RIGGLTVAWQQDRGN
+452 RIGGLTVTWQQDRGN

-477 LGNGA
+477 LSNEA
-482 VLGVNGNLLADIDDA
+482 VLGVNGNLLSDIDDA

-507 VFDFNLITPLRPF
+507 VFDFNLSPALRPF
-520 INLLPVLS
+520 ISLLPVLS
-528 DSTVTTSILA
+528 DSAVTASILA
-538 DTLSIDFPDD
+538 DTLSIDFPND
-548 WNGALMVNLIA
+548 WNGDLMVDLIG
-559 DWIDLPLL
+559 DWIDLSLP
-567 SSNMP
+567 
-572 TASILADTLS
+572 
-582 IDLNDTTRFTINVAP
+582 NDTTRFTISVAP
-597 TQDPPQA
+597 TQDPPRA
-604 FEWASAAVD
+604 FEWVSVSLD
-613 SINITQLNTLDSYT
+613 SINITQLNAQDNFL

-637 KDTIDYIIY
+637 QDTIEYIIY
-646 ATIGQYPSEEVDDT
+646 AKVGQYPLEEIYDT
-660 TGLSYPI
+660 TSLSYPI
-667 LYQEIAEEA
+667 PYRDIAVEA
-676 FRNAPGNNATI
+676 FRNVPGNNATI
-687 RFSVWAHD
+687 RFSVWAYD
-695 GTDSLKIGGEDRVL
+695 GTDSLKINGEDRVL

-714 EYLDVEDNTIPSD
+714 EYLQVDDNGIPNA
-727 FALHV
+727 FALHG

-748 PYKIDVSIFIYNIL
+748 PYRGNVNIHIYNML
-762 GQKVKVFSL
+762 GQKVKVFSM
-771 PNSPGGTHTIT
+771 PNTPPGRHAIT
-782 WNATNQIGQPLSAG
+782 WNGTNQKGQALSAG

>member
-1 MLRSVTKLIFAFSF
+1 MLRNVTKLTFAISF
-15 IIAQWSSD
+15 VFTQWSRD

-29 IESARQSQLSPL
+29 IESAIQIQSTPL
-41 VEVAVDGSTYIAWG
+41 VQVALDGSTYIAWG
-55 DRRNTPSYD
+55 DRRNTPFYD

-72 SGNIFE
+72 SGNVFE

-93 LKALESDS
+93 LEALESDT
-101 EHGVFVLW
+101 EQGVFILW

-117 ELRLQHINSTLDVN
+117 ELRLQHVNSTLNAN
-131 GLVFD
+131 GMVFN
-136 DNGLVLSGFECD
+136 DNGLTLSDFECD

-164 SFTTSSCAGNNA
+164 SFTTSSCAGSNA

-183 VQKISS
+183 VQKITLGSR
-189 GAKAWGNN
+189 AWGSD

-212 DTKVVAGPLGGA
+212 DTKAIPGPQGGA
-224 FILFSQNTT
+224 FIIFSQNTT

-241 YVDAQGNFTEGLSY
+241 FVDAQGNFTEGLSY

-280 GLYVVWRNSSNKIV
+280 GVYVVWRNSSNKIV

-300 INNSLA
+300 INNSLE

-328 VPNSITKDRG
+328 VPNSLTKDRG
-338 VFIAFYDYDTL
+338 VFIAFYDYDMS

-360 NRNHGGLGN
+360 DKSDGALGN
-369 LFTVSTNAASLN
+369 LFTVSTNATSLN

-392 TLFDREAF
+392 TLFDKEAF

-424 STTPEIIVHDKSGV
+424 STTPETIVHDKSGI
-438 AGRGTP
+438 AGRSTP

-452 RIGGLTVAWQQDRGN
+452 RIGGLIVTWQQDRGN

-482 VLGVNGNLLADIDDA
+482 VLGVNGNLLADINDA

-507 VFDFNLITPLRPF
+507 VFDFNLTTPLRPF

-528 DSTVTTSILA
+528 DNTVTASILV

-548 WNGALMVNLIA
+548 WNGDLMVDLIA
-559 DWIDLPLL
+559 DWIDLPL
-567 SSNMP
+567 P
-572 TASILADTLS
+572 
-582 IDLNDTTRFTINVAP
+582 NDTTRFTINVSP
-597 TQDPPQA
+597 TQDPPRA
-604 FEWASAAVD
+604 FEWVSASVD
-613 SINITQLNTLDSYT
+613 SINITQLNALDNFTLK
-627 LEWTE
+627 WTE

-637 KDTIDYIIY
+637 QDTIDYIVY
-646 ATIGQYPSEEVDDT
+646 ANVGQYSKEEIYDT

-667 LYQEIAEEA
+667 PYQDIAEEA
-676 FRNAPGNNATI
+676 FRDVPGNNATI
-687 RFSVWAHD
+687 RFSVWAYD
-695 GTDSLKIGGEDRVL
+695 GTDSLKISGDDRVL

-714 EYLDVEDNTIPSD
+714 EYLKLEENGIPSS
-727 FALHV
+727 FALHD
-732 NYPNPFNPTTQ
+732 NYPNPFNPKTQ
-743 IRFDL
+743 IRFNL
-748 PYKIDVSIFIYNIL
+748 PQRNNVNITIYNML
-762 GQKVKVFSL
+762 GQKVKVFSMINT
-771 PNSPGGTHTIT
+771 PAGTHSIT
-782 WNATNQIGQPLSAG
+782 WNAANQNGQPLSAG

-801 MISEDFVKT
+801 MISKDFVQT
-810 RKMILLK
+810 RKMVLLK

>member
-1 MLRSVTKLIFAFSF
+1 MFKNVVKLSVAISF
-15 IIAQWSSD
+15 VFAQWTSD
-23 SSQNTL
+23 STQNTL
-29 IESARQSQLSPL
+29 IESALQSQLSPF
-41 VEVAVDGSTYIAWG
+41 VQVASDGSTYIAWG
-55 DRRNTPSYD
+55 DRRNTPNFD

-72 SGNIFE
+72 SGNVFE

-93 LKALESDS
+93 LEALESDT

-117 ELRLQHINSTLDVN
+117 ELRLQHVNSTLDANGTVFDN
-131 GLVFD
+131 SGLV
-136 DNGLVLSGFECD
+136 VSGFECD

-164 SFTTSSCAGNNA
+164 SFTTSSCAGSNA
-176 TDYGNAY
+176 TEYGNAY
-183 VQKISS
+183 VQKINS
-189 GAKAWGNN
+189 GTKDWGGN
-197 GKLAAPRNTNGNDVL
+197 GILAASRNTNGNNVL
-212 DTKVVAGPLGGA
+212 DTKAIPGPQGGA

-241 YVDAQGNFTEGLSY
+241 FVDAQGNFTEGLSY
-255 PSGLGLGNLYNKN
+255 PSGIGLGNLYNKN

-280 GLYVVWRNSSNKIV
+280 GVYVVWRNSSNKMV

-300 INNSLA
+300 INNRLM

-313 EVFSSTASYVYPKIA
+313 EVFPSTASYVYPKIA
-328 VPNSITKDRG
+328 VPNSLTKDRG
-338 VFIAFYDYDTL
+338 LFIAFYDYDTS
-349 ANKYGLFAKYM
+349 ANKYGLFAKYLDKAD
-360 NRNHGGLGN
+360 GTLSN
-369 LFTVSTNAASLN
+369 LFTVSTNASSLN
-381 PTARQLHDLDV
+381 PAARQLHDLDV
-392 TLFDREAF
+392 TLFDKEAF

-424 STTPEIIVHDKSGV
+424 STTPETIVHDKSGV
-438 AGRGTP
+438 AGRSTP

-452 RIGGLTVAWQQDRGN
+452 RIGGLTVTWQQDRGN

-477 LGNGA
+477 LSNEA

-507 VFDFNLITPLRPF
+507 VFDFNLSPALRPF
-520 INLLPVLS
+520 ISLLPVLS
-528 DSTVTTSILA
+528 DSAVTASILA
-538 DTLSIDFPDD
+538 DTLSIDFPND
-548 WNGALMVNLIA
+548 WNGDLMVDLIG
-559 DWIDLPLL
+559 DWIDLSLP
-567 SSNMP
+567 
-572 TASILADTLS
+572 
-582 IDLNDTTRFTINVAP
+582 NDTTRFTISVAP
-597 TQDPPQA
+597 IQDPPRA
-604 FEWASAAVD
+604 FDWVSVSLD
-613 SINITQLNTLDSYT
+613 SINITQLNAQDNFL

-637 KDTIDYIIY
+637 QDTIEYIVY
-646 ATIGQYPSEEVDDT
+646 AKVGQYPLEEIYDT
-660 TGLSYPI
+660 TSLSYPI
-667 LYQEIAEEA
+667 PYQDIAVEA
-676 FRNAPGNNATI
+676 FRNVPGNNATI
-687 RFSVWAHD
+687 RFSVWAYD
-695 GTDSLKIGGEDRVL
+695 GTDSLKINGEDRVL

-714 EYLDVEDNTIPSD
+714 EYLQVDNNGIPNA
-727 FALHV
+727 FALHG

-748 PYKIDVSIFIYNIL
+748 PYRGNVNIHIYNML
-762 GQKVKVFSL
+762 GQKVKVFSM
-771 PNSPGGTHTIT
+771 PNTPPGRHAIT
-782 WNATNQIGQPLSAG
+782 WNGTNQKGQALSAG

>member
-1 MLRSVTKLIFAFSF
+1 MLRNVTKLTFAISF
-15 IIAQWSSD
+15 VFTQWSRD

-29 IESARQSQLSPL
+29 IESAIQIQSTPL
-41 VEVAVDGSTYIAWG
+41 VQVALDGSTYIAWG
-55 DRRNTPSYD
+55 DRRNTPFYD

-72 SGNIFE
+72 SGNVFE

-93 LKALESDS
+93 LEALESDT
-101 EHGVFVLW
+101 EQGVFILW

-117 ELRLQHINSTLDVN
+117 ELRLQHVNSTLNAN
-131 GLVFD
+131 GMVFN
-136 DNGLVLSGFECD
+136 DNGLTLSDFECD

-164 SFTTSSCAGNNA
+164 SFTTSSCAGSNA

-183 VQKISS
+183 VQKITLGSR
-189 GAKAWGNN
+189 AWGSD

-212 DTKVVAGPLGGA
+212 DTKAIPGPQGGA
-224 FILFSQNTT
+224 FIIFSQNTT

-241 YVDAQGNFTEGLSY
+241 FVDAQGNFTEGLSY

-280 GLYVVWRNSSNKIV
+280 GVYVVWRNSSNKIV

-300 INNSLA
+300 INNSLE

-328 VPNSITKDRG
+328 VPNSLTKDRG
-338 VFIAFYDYDTL
+338 VFIAFYDYDTS

-360 NRNHGGLGN
+360 DKSDGALGN
-369 LFTVSTNAASLN
+369 LFTVSTNASSLN

-392 TLFDREAF
+392 TLFDKEAF

-424 STTPEIIVHDKSGV
+424 STTPETIVHDKSGV
-438 AGRGTP
+438 AGRSTP

-452 RIGGLTVAWQQDRGN
+452 RIGGLTVTWQQDRGN

-482 VLGVNGNLLADIDDA
+482 VLGVNGNLLADINDA

-507 VFDFNLITPLRPF
+507 VFDFNLTTPLRPF

-528 DSTVTTSILA
+528 DNTVTASILV

-548 WNGALMVNLIA
+548 WNGDLMVDLIA
-559 DWIDLPLL
+559 DWIDLPL
-567 SSNMP
+567 P
-572 TASILADTLS
+572 
-582 IDLNDTTRFTINVAP
+582 NDTTRFTINVSP
-597 TQDPPQA
+597 TQDPPRA
-604 FEWASAAVD
+604 FEWVSASVD
-613 SINITQLNTLDSYT
+613 SINITQLNALDNFT

-637 KDTIDYIIY
+637 QDTIDYIVY
-646 ATIGQYPSEEVDDT
+646 ANVGQYSKEEIYDT

-667 LYQEIAEEA
+667 PYQDIAEEA
-676 FRNAPGNNATI
+676 FRDVPGNNATI
-687 RFSVWAHD
+687 RFSVWAYD
-695 GTDSLKIGGEDRVL
+695 GTDSLKISGDDRVL

-714 EYLDVEDNTIPSD
+714 EYLKLEENGIPSS
-727 FALHV
+727 FALHD
-732 NYPNPFNPTTQ
+732 NYPNPFNPKTQ
-743 IRFDL
+743 IRFNL
-748 PYKIDVSIFIYNIL
+748 PQRNNVNITIYNML
-762 GQKVKVFSL
+762 GQKVKVFSMINT
-771 PNSPGGTHTIT
+771 PAGTHSIT
-782 WNATNQIGQPLSAG
+782 WNAANQNGQPLSAG

-801 MISEDFVKT
+801 MISKDFVQT
-810 RKMILLK
+810 RKMVLLK

>member
-1 MLRSVTKLIFAFSF
+1 MLRNVTKLTFAISF
-15 IIAQWSSD
+15 VFTQWSRD

-29 IESARQSQLSPL
+29 IESAIQIQSTPL
-41 VEVAVDGSTYIAWG
+41 VQVALDGSTYIAWG
-55 DRRNTPSYD
+55 DRRNTPFYD
-64 YRIKRLDF
+64 FRIKRLDF
-72 SGNIFE
+72 LGNVFE

-93 LKALESDS
+93 LEALESDT
-101 EHGVFVLW
+101 EQGVFILW

-117 ELRLQHINSTLDVN
+117 ELRLQHVNSTLNAN
-131 GLVFD
+131 GMVFN
-136 DNGLVLSGFECD
+136 DNGLTLSDFECD

-164 SFTTSSCAGNNA
+164 SFTTSSCAGSNA

-183 VQKISS
+183 VQKITLGSR
-189 GAKAWGNN
+189 AWGSD

-212 DTKVVAGPLGGA
+212 DTKAIPGPQGGA
-224 FILFSQNTT
+224 FIIFSQNTT

-241 YVDAQGNFTEGLSY
+241 FVDAQGNFTEGLSY

-280 GLYVVWRNSSNKIV
+280 GVYVVWRNSSNKIV

-300 INNSLA
+300 INNSLV

-328 VPNSITKDRG
+328 VPNSLTKDRG
-338 VFIAFYDYDTL
+338 LFIAFYDYDTS

-360 NRNHGGLGN
+360 DKSDGALGN
-369 LFTVSTNAASLN
+369 LFTVSTNASSLN

-392 TLFDREAF
+392 TLFDKEAF
-400 VTWIGKEGDLLT
+400 VTWIGKEGDLLA

-424 STTPEIIVHDKSGV
+424 STTPETIVHDKSGI
-438 AGRGTP
+438 AGRSTP

-452 RIGGLTVAWQQDRGN
+452 RIGGLIVTWQQDRGN

-482 VLGVNGNLLADIDDA
+482 VLGVNGNLLADINDA

-507 VFDFNLITPLRPF
+507 VFDFNLTTPLRPF

-528 DSTVTTSILA
+528 DNTVTASILV

-548 WNGALMVNLIA
+548 WNGDLMVDLIA
-559 DWIDLPLL
+559 DWIDLPL
-567 SSNMP
+567 P
-572 TASILADTLS
+572 
-582 IDLNDTTRFTINVAP
+582 NDTTRFTINVSP
-597 TQDPPQA
+597 TQDPPRA
-604 FEWASAAVD
+604 FEWVSASVD
-613 SINITQLNTLDSYT
+613 SINITQLNALDNFTLK
-627 LEWTE
+627 WTE

-637 KDTIDYIIY
+637 QDTIDYIVY
-646 ATIGQYPSEEVDDT
+646 ANVGQYSKEEIYDT

-667 LYQEIAEEA
+667 PYQDIAEEA
-676 FRNAPGNNATI
+676 FRDVPGNNATI
-687 RFSVWAHD
+687 RFSVWAYD
-695 GTDSLKIGGEDRVL
+695 GTDSLKISGDDRVL

-714 EYLDVEDNTIPSD
+714 EYLKLEENGIPSS
-727 FALHV
+727 FALHD
-732 NYPNPFNPTTQ
+732 NYPNPFNPKTQ
-743 IRFDL
+743 IRFNL
-748 PYKIDVSIFIYNIL
+748 PHRNDVNITIYNML
-762 GQKVKVFSL
+762 GQKVKVFSMINT
-771 PNSPGGTHTIT
+771 PAGTHSIT
-782 WNATNQIGQPLSAG
+782 WNAANQNGQPLSAG

-801 MISEDFVKT
+801 MISKDFVQT
-810 RKMILLK
+810 RKMVLLK

>member
-1 MLRSVTKLIFAFSF
+1 MFKNVVKLSVAISF
-15 IIAQWSSD
+15 VFAQWTSD
-23 SSQNTL
+23 STQNTL
-29 IESARQSQLSPL
+29 IESALQSQLSPF
-41 VEVAVDGSTYIAWG
+41 VQVASDGSTYIAWG
-55 DRRNTPSYD
+55 DRRNTPNFD

-72 SGNIFE
+72 SGNVFE

-93 LKALESDS
+93 LEALESDT

-117 ELRLQHINSTLDVN
+117 ELRLQHVNSTLDANGTVFDN
-131 GLVFD
+131 SGLV
-136 DNGLVLSGFECD
+136 VSGFECD

-164 SFTTSSCAGNNA
+164 SFTTSSCAGSNA

-183 VQKISS
+183 VQKINS
-189 GAKAWGNN
+189 GTKDWGGN
-197 GKLAAPRNTNGNDVL
+197 GILAAPRNTNGNNVL
-212 DTKVVAGPLGGA
+212 DTKAIPGPQGGA

-241 YVDAQGNFTEGLSY
+241 FVDAQGNFTEGLSY
-255 PSGLGLGNLYNKN
+255 PSGIGLGNLYNKN

-280 GLYVVWRNSSNKIV
+280 GVYVVWRNSSNKMV

-300 INNSLA
+300 INNRLV

-313 EVFSSTASYVYPKIA
+313 EVFPSTASYVYPKIA
-328 VPNSITKDRG
+328 VPNSLTKDRG
-338 VFIAFYDYDTL
+338 LFIAFYDYDTS
-349 ANKYGLFAKYM
+349 ANKYGLFAKYLDKAD
-360 NRNHGGLGN
+360 GTLSN
-369 LFTVSTNAASLN
+369 LFTVSTNASSLN
-381 PTARQLHDLDV
+381 PAARQLHDLDV
-392 TLFDREAF
+392 TLFDKEAF

-424 STTPEIIVHDKSGV
+424 STTPETIVHDKSGV
-438 AGRGTP
+438 VGRSTP

-452 RIGGLTVAWQQDRGN
+452 RIGGLTVTWQQDRGN

-477 LGNGA
+477 LSNEA

-507 VFDFNLITPLRPF
+507 VFDFNLSPALRPF
-520 INLLPVLS
+520 ISLLPVLS
-528 DSTVTTSILA
+528 DSAVTASILA
-538 DTLSIDFPDD
+538 DTLSIDFPND
-548 WNGALMVNLIA
+548 WNGDLMVDLIG
-559 DWIDLPLL
+559 DWIDLSLP
-567 SSNMP
+567 
-572 TASILADTLS
+572 
-582 IDLNDTTRFTINVAP
+582 NDTTRFTISVAP
-597 TQDPPQA
+597 TQDPPRA
-604 FEWASAAVD
+604 FEWVSVSLD
-613 SINITQLNTLDSYT
+613 SINITQLNAQDNFL

-637 KDTIDYIIY
+637 QDTIEYIVY
-646 ATIGQYPSEEVDDT
+646 AKVGQYPLEEIYDT
-660 TGLSYPI
+660 TSLSYPI
-667 LYQEIAEEA
+667 PYQDIAVEA
-676 FRNAPGNNATI
+676 FRNVPGNNATI
-687 RFSVWAHD
+687 RFSVWAYD
-695 GTDSLKIGGEDRVL
+695 GTDSLKINGEDRVL

-714 EYLDVEDNTIPSD
+714 EYLQVDDNGIPNA
-727 FALHV
+727 FALHG

-748 PYKIDVSIFIYNIL
+748 PYRGNVNIHIYNML
-762 GQKVKVFSL
+762 GQKVKVFSM
-771 PNSPGGTHTIT
+771 PNTPPGRHAIT
-782 WNATNQIGQPLSAG
+782 WNGTNQKGQALSAG

>member
-1 MLRSVTKLIFAFSF
+1 MFKNVVKLSVAISF
-15 IIAQWSSD
+15 VFAQWTSD
-23 SSQNTL
+23 STQNTL
-29 IESARQSQLSPL
+29 IESALQSQLSPF
-41 VEVAVDGSTYIAWG
+41 VQVASDGSTYIAWG
-55 DRRNTPSYD
+55 DRRNTPNFD

-72 SGNIFE
+72 SGNVFE

-93 LKALESDS
+93 LEALESDT

-117 ELRLQHINSTLDVN
+117 ELRLQHVNSTLDANGTVFDN
-131 GLVFD
+131 SGLV
-136 DNGLVLSGFECD
+136 VSGFECD

-164 SFTTSSCAGNNA
+164 SFTTSSCAGSNA

-183 VQKISS
+183 VQKINS
-189 GAKAWGNN
+189 GTKDWGGN
-197 GKLAAPRNTNGNDVL
+197 GILAAPRNTNGNNVL
-212 DTKVVAGPLGGA
+212 DTKAIPGPQGGA

-241 YVDAQGNFTEGLSY
+241 FVDAQGNFTEGLSY
-255 PSGLGLGNLYNKN
+255 PSGIGLGNLYNKN

-280 GLYVVWRNSSNKIV
+280 GVYVVWRNSSNKMV

-300 INNSLA
+300 INNRLV

-313 EVFSSTASYVYPKIA
+313 EVFPSTASYVYPKIA
-328 VPNSITKDRG
+328 VPNSLTKDRG
-338 VFIAFYDYDTL
+338 LFIAFYDYDTS
-349 ANKYGLFAKYM
+349 ANKYGLFAKYLDKAD
-360 NRNHGGLGN
+360 GTLSN
-369 LFTVSTNAASLN
+369 LFTVSTNASSLN
-381 PTARQLHDLDV
+381 PAARQLHDLDV
-392 TLFDREAF
+392 TLFDKEAF

-424 STTPEIIVHDKSGV
+424 STTPETIVHDKSGV
-438 AGRGTP
+438 AGRSTP
-444 GAYSASHD
+444 GAYNASHD
-452 RIGGLTVAWQQDRGN
+452 RIGGLTVTWQQDRGN

-477 LGNGA
+477 LSNEA

-507 VFDFNLITPLRPF
+507 VFDFNLSPALRPF
-520 INLLPVLS
+520 ISLLPVLS
-528 DSTVTTSILA
+528 DSAVTASILA
-538 DTLSIDFPDD
+538 DTLSIDFPND
-548 WNGALMVNLIA
+548 WNGDLMVDLIG
-559 DWIDLPLL
+559 DWIDLSLP
-567 SSNMP
+567 
-572 TASILADTLS
+572 
-582 IDLNDTTRFTINVAP
+582 NDTTRFTISVAP
-597 TQDPPQA
+597 IQDPPRA
-604 FEWASAAVD
+604 FEWVSVSLD
-613 SINITQLNTLDSYT
+613 SINITQLNAQDNFL

-637 KDTIDYIIY
+637 QDTIEYIVY
-646 ATIGQYPSEEVDDT
+646 AKVGQYPLEEIYDT
-660 TGLSYPI
+660 TSLSYPI
-667 LYQEIAEEA
+667 PYQDIAVEA
-676 FRNAPGNNATI
+676 FRNVPGNNATI
-687 RFSVWAHD
+687 RFSVWAYD
-695 GTDSLKIGGEDRVL
+695 GTDSLKINGEDRVL

-714 EYLDVEDNTIPSD
+714 EYLQVDNNGIPNA
-727 FALHV
+727 FALHG

-748 PYKIDVSIFIYNIL
+748 PYRGNVNIHIYNML
-762 GQKVKVFSL
+762 GQKVKVFSM
-771 PNSPGGTHTIT
+771 PNTPPGRHAIT
-782 WNATNQIGQPLSAG
+782 WNGTNQKGQALSAG

>member
-1 MLRSVTKLIFAFSF
+1 MLRNVTKLIFTVSF
-15 IIAQWSSD
+15 IFAQWSSD

-93 LKALESDS
+93 LEALESDS

-109 EQITNNRD
+109 EQITDNRD
-117 ELRLQHINSTLDVN
+117 ELRLQHVNSTLDAN

-189 GAKAWGNN
+189 GAKAWGND

-212 DTKVVAGPLGGA
+212 NTKVVADPSGGA

-300 INNSLA
+300 INNSLVF
-306 LTHVSPV
+306 THVSPV
-313 EVFSSTASYVYPKIA
+313 EVFASTASYVYPKIG
-328 VPNSITKDRG
+328 VPNSLTKDRG
-338 VFIAFYDYDTL
+338 LFIAFYDYDTST
-349 ANKYGLFAKYM
+349 NKYGLFAKYLDKAD
-360 NRNHGGLGN
+360 GTLGD

-392 TLFDREAF
+392 TLLDKEAF

-424 STTPEIIVHDKSGV
+424 STTPETIVHDKSGV

-497 QIIEDQDFSV
+497 EIIEDQDFSV
-507 VFDFNLITPLRPF
+507 VFDFSLMSVLRPF

-528 DSTVTTSILA
+528 DSAVTASVLE
-538 DTLSIDFPDD
+538 DTLLIDFPEN
-548 WNGALMVNLIA
+548 WNGDLMVDFIA
-559 DWIDLPLL
+559 DWIDLPL
-567 SSNMP
+567 P
-572 TASILADTLS
+572 
-582 IDLNDTTRFTINVAP
+582 NDTTRFTVNVTP

-667 LYQEIAEEA
+667 LYQDIAEEA
-676 FRNAPGNNATI
+676 FRDVPGNNVTI

-714 EYLDVEDNTIPSD
+714 EYLDVEDSTIPSD
-727 FALHV
+727 FALHG

-748 PYKIDVSIFIYNIL
+748 PNKNDVNINIYNML
-762 GQKVKVFSL
+762 GQKVKVFSM
-771 PNSPGGTHTIT
+771 PNTPAGTHTIT
-782 WNATNQIGQPLSAG
+782 WNATNQSGQPLSAG

>member
-1 MLRSVTKLIFAFSF
+1 MLRNVTKLTFAISF
-15 IIAQWSSD
+15 LFTQWSRD

-29 IESARQSQLSPL
+29 IESAIQIQSTPL
-41 VEVAVDGSTYIAWG
+41 VQVALDGSTYIAWG
-55 DRRNTPSYD
+55 DRRNTPFYD

-72 SGNIFE
+72 SGNVFE

-93 LKALESDS
+93 LEALESDT
-101 EHGVFVLW
+101 EQGVFILW

-117 ELRLQHINSTLDVN
+117 ELRLQHVNSTLNAN
-131 GLVFD
+131 GMVFN
-136 DNGLVLSGFECD
+136 DNGLTLSDFECD

-164 SFTTSSCAGNNA
+164 SFTTSSCAGSNA

-183 VQKISS
+183 VQKITLGSR
-189 GAKAWGNN
+189 AWGSD

-212 DTKVVAGPLGGA
+212 DTKAIPGPQGGA
-224 FILFSQNTT
+224 FIIFSQNTT

-241 YVDAQGNFTEGLSY
+241 FVDAQGNFTEGLSY

-280 GLYVVWRNSSNKIV
+280 GVYVVWRNSSNKIV

-300 INNSLA
+300 INNSLV

-328 VPNSITKDRG
+328 VPNSLTKDRG
-338 VFIAFYDYDTL
+338 LFIAFYDYDTS

-360 NRNHGGLGN
+360 DKSDGALGN
-369 LFTVSTNAASLN
+369 LFTVSTNASSPN

-392 TLFDREAF
+392 TLFDKEAF

-424 STTPEIIVHDKSGV
+424 STTPETIVHDKSGV
-438 AGRGTP
+438 AGRSTP

-452 RIGGLTVAWQQDRGN
+452 RIGGLTVTWQQDRGN

-482 VLGVNGNLLADIDDA
+482 VLGVNGNLLADINDA

-507 VFDFNLITPLRPF
+507 VFDFNLTTPLRPF

-528 DSTVTTSILA
+528 DNTVTASILV

-548 WNGALMVNLIA
+548 WNGDLMVDLIA
-559 DWIDLPLL
+559 DWIDLPL
-567 SSNMP
+567 P
-572 TASILADTLS
+572 
-582 IDLNDTTRFTINVAP
+582 NDTTRFTINVSP
-597 TQDPPQA
+597 TQDPPRA
-604 FEWASAAVD
+604 FEWVSASVD
-613 SINITQLNTLDSYT
+613 SINITQLNALDNFT

-637 KDTIDYIIY
+637 QDTIDYIVY
-646 ATIGQYPSEEVDDT
+646 ANVGQYSKEEIYDT

-667 LYQEIAEEA
+667 PYQDIAEEA
-676 FRNAPGNNATI
+676 FRDVPGNNATI
-687 RFSVWAHD
+687 RFSVWAYD
-695 GTDSLKIGGEDRVL
+695 GTDSLKISGDDRVL

-714 EYLDVEDNTIPSD
+714 EYLELKENGIPSS
-727 FALHV
+727 FALHD
-732 NYPNPFNPTTQ
+732 NYPNPFNPKTQ
-743 IRFDL
+743 IRFNL
-748 PYKIDVSIFIYNIL
+748 PQRNDVNIIIYNML
-762 GQKVKVFSL
+762 GQKVKVFSMINT
-771 PNSPGGTHTIT
+771 PAGTHSIT
-782 WNATNQIGQPLSAG
+782 WNAANQNGQPLSAG

-801 MISEDFVKT
+801 MISKDFVQT
-810 RKMILLK
+810 RKMVLLK

>member
-1 MLRSVTKLIFAFSF
+1 MFKNVVKLSVAISF
-15 IIAQWSSD
+15 VFAQWTSD
-23 SSQNTL
+23 STQNTL
-29 IESARQSQLSPL
+29 IESALQSQLSPF
-41 VEVAVDGSTYIAWG
+41 VQVASDGSTYIAWG
-55 DRRNTPSYD
+55 DRRNTPNFD

-72 SGNIFE
+72 SGNVFE

-93 LKALESDS
+93 LEALESDT

-117 ELRLQHINSTLDVN
+117 ELRLQHVNSTLDANGTVFDN
-131 GLVFD
+131 SGLV
-136 DNGLVLSGFECD
+136 VSGFECD

-164 SFTTSSCAGNNA
+164 SFTTSSCAGSNA

-183 VQKISS
+183 VQKINS
-189 GAKAWGNN
+189 GTKDWGGN
-197 GKLAAPRNTNGNDVL
+197 GILAASRNTNGNNVL
-212 DTKVVAGPLGGA
+212 DTKAIPGPQGGA

-241 YVDAQGNFTEGLSY
+241 FVDAQGNFTEGLSY
-255 PSGLGLGNLYNKN
+255 PSGIGLGNLYNKN

-280 GLYVVWRNSSNKIV
+280 GVYVVWRNSSNKMV

-300 INNSLA
+300 INNRLM

-313 EVFSSTASYVYPKIA
+313 EVFPSTASYVYPKIA
-328 VPNSITKDRG
+328 VPNSLTKDRG
-338 VFIAFYDYDTL
+338 LFIAFYDYDTS
-349 ANKYGLFAKYM
+349 ANKYGLFAKYLDKAD
-360 NRNHGGLGN
+360 GTLSN
-369 LFTVSTNAASLN
+369 LFTVSTNASSLN
-381 PTARQLHDLDV
+381 PAARQLHDLDV
-392 TLFDREAF
+392 TLFDKEAF

-424 STTPEIIVHDKSGV
+424 STTPETIVHDKSGV
-438 AGRGTP
+438 AGRSTP

-452 RIGGLTVAWQQDRGN
+452 RIGGLTVTWQQDRGN

-477 LGNGA
+477 LSNEA

-507 VFDFNLITPLRPF
+507 VFDFNLSPALRPF
-520 INLLPVLS
+520 ISLLPVLS
-528 DSTVTTSILA
+528 DSAVTASILA
-538 DTLSIDFPDD
+538 DTLSIDFPND
-548 WNGALMVNLIA
+548 WNGDLMVDLIG
-559 DWIDLPLL
+559 DWIDLSLP
-567 SSNMP
+567 
-572 TASILADTLS
+572 
-582 IDLNDTTRFTINVAP
+582 NDTTRFTISVAP
-597 TQDPPQA
+597 TQDPPRA
-604 FEWASAAVD
+604 FEWVSVSLD
-613 SINITQLNTLDSYT
+613 SINITQLNAQDNFL

-637 KDTIDYIIY
+637 QDTIEYIVY
-646 ATIGQYPSEEVDDT
+646 AKVGQYPLEEIYDT
-660 TGLSYPI
+660 TSLSYPI
-667 LYQEIAEEA
+667 PYQDIAVEA
-676 FRNAPGNNATI
+676 FRNVPGNNATI
-687 RFSVWAHD
+687 RFSVWAYD
-695 GTDSLKIGGEDRVL
+695 GTDSLKINGEDRVL

-714 EYLDVEDNTIPSD
+714 EYLQVDNNGIPNA
-727 FALHV
+727 FALHG

-748 PYKIDVSIFIYNIL
+748 PYRGNVNIHIYNML
-762 GQKVKVFSL
+762 GQKVKVFSM
-771 PNSPGGTHTIT
+771 PNTPPGRHAIT
-782 WNATNQIGQPLSAG
+782 WNGTNQKGQALSAG

>member
-1 MLRSVTKLIFAFSF
+1 MLRNVTKLTFAISF
-15 IIAQWSSD
+15 VFTQWSRD

-29 IESARQSQLSPL
+29 IESAIQIQSTPL
-41 VEVAVDGSTYIAWG
+41 VQVALDGSTYIAWG
-55 DRRNTPSYD
+55 DRRNTPFYD

-72 SGNIFE
+72 SGNVFE

-93 LKALESDS
+93 LEALESDT
-101 EHGVFVLW
+101 EQGVFILW

-117 ELRLQHINSTLDVN
+117 ELRLQHVNSTLNAN
-131 GLVFD
+131 GMVFN
-136 DNGLVLSGFECD
+136 DNGLTLSDFECD

-164 SFTTSSCAGNNA
+164 SFTTSSCAGSNA

-183 VQKISS
+183 VQKITLGSR
-189 GAKAWGNN
+189 AWGSD

-212 DTKVVAGPLGGA
+212 DTKAIPGPQGGA
-224 FILFSQNTT
+224 FIIFSQNTT

-241 YVDAQGNFTEGLSY
+241 FVDAQGNFTEGLSY

-280 GLYVVWRNSSNKIV
+280 GVYVVWRNSSNKIV

-300 INNSLA
+300 INNSLE

-328 VPNSITKDRG
+328 VPNSLTKDRG
-338 VFIAFYDYDTL
+338 VFIAFYDYDTS

-360 NRNHGGLGN
+360 DKSDGTLGN
-369 LFTVSTNAASLN
+369 FFTVSTNASSPN

-392 TLFDREAF
+392 TLFDKEAF

-424 STTPEIIVHDKSGV
+424 STTPETIVHDKSGV
-438 AGRGTP
+438 AGRSTP

-452 RIGGLTVAWQQDRGN
+452 RIGGLTVTWQQDRGN

-482 VLGVNGNLLADIDDA
+482 VLGVNGNLLADINDA

-507 VFDFNLITPLRPF
+507 VFDFNLTTPLRPF

-528 DSTVTTSILA
+528 DNTVTASIIV

-548 WNGALMVNLIA
+548 WNGDLMVDLIA
-559 DWIDLPLL
+559 DWIDLPL
-567 SSNMP
+567 P
-572 TASILADTLS
+572 
-582 IDLNDTTRFTINVAP
+582 NDTTRFTINVSP
-597 TQDPPQA
+597 TQDPPRA
-604 FEWASAAVD
+604 FEWVSASVD
-613 SINITQLNTLDSYT
+613 SINITQLNALDNFTLK
-627 LEWTE
+627 WTE

-637 KDTIDYIIY
+637 QDTIDYIVY
-646 ATIGQYPSEEVDDT
+646 ANVGQYSKEEIYDT

-667 LYQEIAEEA
+667 PYQDIAEEA
-676 FRNAPGNNATI
+676 FRDVPGNNATI

-695 GTDSLKIGGEDRVL
+695 GTDSLKISGDDRVL

-714 EYLDVEDNTIPSD
+714 EYLELKENGIPSS
-727 FALHV
+727 FALHD
-732 NYPNPFNPTTQ
+732 NYPNPFNPKTQ
-743 IRFDL
+743 IRFNL
-748 PYKIDVSIFIYNIL
+748 PQRNNVNITIYNML
-762 GQKVKVFSL
+762 GQKVKVFSMINT
-771 PNSPGGTHTIT
+771 PAGTHSIT
-782 WNATNQIGQPLSAG
+782 WNAANQNGQPLSAG

-801 MISEDFVKT
+801 MISKDFVKT
-810 RKMILLK
+810 RKMVLLK

>member
-1 MLRSVTKLIFAFSF
+1 MLRNVTKLTFAISF
-15 IIAQWSSD
+15 VFTQWSRD

-29 IESARQSQLSPL
+29 IESAIQIQSTPL
-41 VEVAVDGSTYIAWG
+41 VQVALDGSTYIAWG
-55 DRRNTPSYD
+55 DRRNTPFYD

-72 SGNIFE
+72 SGNVFE

-93 LKALESDS
+93 LEALESDT
-101 EHGVFVLW
+101 EQGVFILW

-117 ELRLQHINSTLDVN
+117 ELRLQHVNSTLNAN
-131 GLVFD
+131 GMVFN
-136 DNGLVLSGFECD
+136 DNGLTLSDFECD

-164 SFTTSSCAGNNA
+164 SFTTSSCAGSNA
-176 TDYGNAY
+176 TDFGNAY
-183 VQKISS
+183 VQKITLGSR
-189 GAKAWGNN
+189 AWGSD

-212 DTKVVAGPLGGA
+212 DTKAIPGPQGGA
-224 FILFSQNTT
+224 FIIFSQNTT

-241 YVDAQGNFTEGLSY
+241 FVDAQGNFTEGLSY

-280 GLYVVWRNSSNKIV
+280 GVYVVWRNSSNKIV

-300 INNSLA
+300 INNSLE

-328 VPNSITKDRG
+328 VPNSLTKDRG
-338 VFIAFYDYDTL
+338 VFIAFYDYDTS

-360 NRNHGGLGN
+360 DKSDGALGN
-369 LFTVSTNAASLN
+369 LFTVSTNASSLN

-392 TLFDREAF
+392 TLFDKEAF

-424 STTPEIIVHDKSGV
+424 STTPETIVHDKSGI
-438 AGRGTP
+438 AGRSTP

-452 RIGGLTVAWQQDRGN
+452 RIGGLIVTWQQDRGN

-482 VLGVNGNLLADIDDA
+482 VLGVNGNLLADINDA

-507 VFDFNLITPLRPF
+507 VFDFNLTTPLRPF

-528 DSTVTTSILA
+528 DNTVTASILV
-538 DTLSIDFPDD
+538 DTLSIDFPND
-548 WNGALMVNLIA
+548 WNGDLVVDLIA
-559 DWIDLPLL
+559 DWIDLPL
-567 SSNMP
+567 P
-572 TASILADTLS
+572 
-582 IDLNDTTRFTINVAP
+582 NDTTRFTINVSP
-597 TQDPPQA
+597 TQDPPRA
-604 FEWASAAVD
+604 FEWVSASVD
-613 SINITQLNTLDSYT
+613 SINITQLNALDNFTLK
-627 LEWTE
+627 WTE

-637 KDTIDYIIY
+637 QDTIDYIVYANVGLYSKEEIY
-646 ATIGQYPSEEVDDT
+646 DT

-667 LYQEIAEEA
+667 PYQDIAEEA
-676 FRNAPGNNATI
+676 FRDVPGNNATI
-687 RFSVWAHD
+687 RFSVWAYD
-695 GTDSLKIGGEDRVL
+695 GTDSLKISGDDRVL

-714 EYLDVEDNTIPSD
+714 EYLKLEENGIPSS
-727 FALHV
+727 FALHD
-732 NYPNPFNPTTQ
+732 NYPNPFNPKTQ
-743 IRFDL
+743 IRFNL
-748 PYKIDVSIFIYNIL
+748 PHRNDVNINIYNML
-762 GQKVKVFSL
+762 GQKVKVFSMINT
-771 PNSPGGTHTIT
+771 PAGTHSIT
-782 WNATNQIGQPLSAG
+782 WNAANQNGQPLSAG

-801 MISEDFVKT
+801 MISKDFVQT
-810 RKMILLK
+810 RKMVLLK

>member
-1 MLRSVTKLIFAFSF
+1 MFKNVVKLSVAISF
-15 IIAQWSSD
+15 VFAQWTSD
-23 SSQNTL
+23 STQNTL
-29 IESARQSQLSPL
+29 IESALQSQLSPF
-41 VEVAVDGSTYIAWG
+41 VQVAMDGSTYIAWG
-55 DRRNTPSYD
+55 DRRNTPNFD

-72 SGNIFE
+72 SGNVFE

-93 LKALESDS
+93 LEALESDT

-117 ELRLQHINSTLDVN
+117 ELRLQHVNSTLDANGTVFDN
-131 GLVFD
+131 SGLV
-136 DNGLVLSGFECD
+136 VSGFECD

-164 SFTTSSCAGNNA
+164 SFTTSSCAGSNA

-183 VQKISS
+183 VQKINS
-189 GAKAWGNN
+189 GTKDWGGN
-197 GKLAAPRNTNGNDVL
+197 GILAAPRNTNGNNVL
-212 DTKVVAGPLGGA
+212 DTKAIPGPQGGA

-241 YVDAQGNFTEGLSY
+241 FVDAQGNFTEGLSY
-255 PSGLGLGNLYNKN
+255 PSGIGLGNLYNKN

-280 GLYVVWRNSSNKIV
+280 GVYVVWRNSSNKMV

-300 INNSLA
+300 INNRLV

-313 EVFSSTASYVYPKIA
+313 EVFPSTASYVYPKIA
-328 VPNSITKDRG
+328 VPNSLTKDRG
-338 VFIAFYDYDTL
+338 LFIAFYDYDTS
-349 ANKYGLFAKYM
+349 ANKYGLFAKYLDKAD
-360 NRNHGGLGN
+360 GTLSN
-369 LFTVSTNAASLN
+369 LFTVSTNASSLN
-381 PTARQLHDLDV
+381 PAARQLHDLDV
-392 TLFDREAF
+392 TLFDKEAF

-424 STTPEIIVHDKSGV
+424 STTPETIVHDKSGV
-438 AGRGTP
+438 AGRSTP
-444 GAYSASHD
+444 GAYNASHD
-452 RIGGLTVAWQQDRGN
+452 RIGGLTVTWQQDRGN

-477 LGNGA
+477 LSNEA

-507 VFDFNLITPLRPF
+507 VFDFNLSPALRPF
-520 INLLPVLS
+520 ISLLPVLS
-528 DSTVTTSILA
+528 DSAVTASILA
-538 DTLSIDFPDD
+538 DTLSIDFPND
-548 WNGALMVNLIA
+548 WNGDLMVDLIG
-559 DWIDLPLL
+559 DWIDLSLP
-567 SSNMP
+567 
-572 TASILADTLS
+572 
-582 IDLNDTTRFTINVAP
+582 NDTTRFTISVAP
-597 TQDPPQA
+597 TQDPPHA
-604 FEWASAAVD
+604 FEWVSVSLD
-613 SINITQLNTLDSYT
+613 SINITQLNAQDNFL

-637 KDTIDYIIY
+637 QDTIEYIVY
-646 ATIGQYPSEEVDDT
+646 AKVGQYPLEEIYDT
-660 TGLSYPI
+660 TSLSYPI
-667 LYQEIAEEA
+667 PYRDIAVEA
-676 FRNAPGNNATI
+676 FRNVPGNNATI
-687 RFSVWAHD
+687 RFSVWAYD
-695 GTDSLKIGGEDRVL
+695 GTDSLKINGEDRVL

-714 EYLDVEDNTIPSD
+714 EYLQLDNNGIPNA
-727 FALHV
+727 FALHG

-748 PYKIDVSIFIYNIL
+748 PYRGNVNIHIYNML
-762 GQKVKVFSL
+762 GQKVKVFSM
-771 PNSPGGTHTIT
+771 PNTPPGRHAIT
-782 WNATNQIGQPLSAG
+782 WNGTNQKGQALSAG

>member
-1 MLRSVTKLIFAFSF
+1 MFKNVTKLSVAISF
-15 IIAQWSSD
+15 VFAQWTSD
-23 SSQNTL
+23 STQNTL
-29 IESARQSQLSPL
+29 IESALQSQLSPF
-41 VEVAVDGSTYIAWG
+41 VQVASDGSTYIAWG
-55 DRRNTPSYD
+55 DRRNTPNFD

-72 SGNIFE
+72 SGNVFE

-93 LKALESDS
+93 LEALESDT

-117 ELRLQHINSTLDVN
+117 ELRLQHVNSTLDANGTVFDN
-131 GLVFD
+131 SGLV
-136 DNGLVLSGFECD
+136 VSGFECD

-164 SFTTSSCAGNNA
+164 SFTTSSCAGSNA

-183 VQKISS
+183 VQKINS
-189 GAKAWGNN
+189 GTKDWGGN
-197 GKLAAPRNTNGNDVL
+197 GILAAPRNTNGNNVL
-212 DTKVVAGPLGGA
+212 DTKAIPGPQGGA

-241 YVDAQGNFTEGLSY
+241 FVDAQGNFTEGLSY
-255 PSGLGLGNLYNKN
+255 PSGIGLGNLYNKN

-280 GLYVVWRNSSNKIV
+280 GVYVVWRNSSNKMV

-300 INNSLA
+300 INNRLM

-313 EVFSSTASYVYPKIA
+313 EVFPSTASYVYPKIA
-328 VPNSITKDRG
+328 VPNSLTKDRG
-338 VFIAFYDYDTL
+338 LFIAFYDYDTS
-349 ANKYGLFAKYM
+349 ANKYGLFAKYLDKAD
-360 NRNHGGLGN
+360 GTLSN
-369 LFTVSTNAASLN
+369 LFTVSTNASSLN
-381 PTARQLHDLDV
+381 PAARQLHDLDV
-392 TLFDREAF
+392 TLFDKEAF

-424 STTPEIIVHDKSGV
+424 STTPETIVHDKSGV
-438 AGRGTP
+438 AGRSTP
-444 GAYSASHD
+444 GAYNASHD
-452 RIGGLTVAWQQDRGN
+452 RIGGLTVTWQQDRGN

-477 LGNGA
+477 LSNEA

-507 VFDFNLITPLRPF
+507 VFDFNLSPALRPF
-520 INLLPVLS
+520 ISLLPVLS
-528 DSTVTTSILA
+528 DSAVTASILA
-538 DTLSIDFPDD
+538 DTLSIDFPND
-548 WNGALMVNLIA
+548 WNGDLMVDLIG
-559 DWIDLPLL
+559 DWIDLSLP
-567 SSNMP
+567 
-572 TASILADTLS
+572 
-582 IDLNDTTRFTINVAP
+582 NDTTRFTISVAP
-597 TQDPPQA
+597 TQDPPRA
-604 FEWASAAVD
+604 FEWVSVSLD
-613 SINITQLNTLDSYT
+613 SINITQLNAQDNFL

-637 KDTIDYIIY
+637 QDTIEYIVY
-646 ATIGQYPSEEVDDT
+646 AKVGQYPLEEIYDT
-660 TGLSYPI
+660 TSLSYPI
-667 LYQEIAEEA
+667 PYQDIAVEA
-676 FRNAPGNNATI
+676 FRNVPGNNATI
-687 RFSVWAHD
+687 RFSVWAYD
-695 GTDSLKIGGEDRVL
+695 GTDSLKINGEDRVL

-714 EYLDVEDNTIPSD
+714 EYLQVDDNGIPNA
-727 FALHV
+727 FALHG

-748 PYKIDVSIFIYNIL
+748 PYRGNVNIHIYNML
-762 GQKVKVFSL
+762 GQKVKVFSM
-771 PNSPGGTHTIT
+771 PNTPPGRHAIT
-782 WNATNQIGQPLSAG
+782 WNGTNQKGQALSAG

>member
-1 MLRSVTKLIFAFSF
+1 MFKNVTKLTVAISF
-15 IIAQWSSD
+15 VFAQWTSD
-23 SSQNTL
+23 STQNTL
-29 IESARQSQLSPL
+29 IESALQSQLSPF
-41 VEVAVDGSTYIAWG
+41 VQVASDGSTYIAWG
-55 DRRNTPSYD
+55 DRRNTPNFD

-72 SGNIFE
+72 SGNVFE

-93 LKALESDS
+93 LEALESDT

-117 ELRLQHINSTLDVN
+117 ELRLQHVNSTLDANGTVFDN
-131 GLVFD
+131 SGLV
-136 DNGLVLSGFECD
+136 VSGFECD

-164 SFTTSSCAGNNA
+164 SFTTSSCAGSNA

-183 VQKISS
+183 VQKINS
-189 GAKAWGNN
+189 GTKDWGGN
-197 GKLAAPRNTNGNDVL
+197 GILAAPRNTNGNNVL
-212 DTKVVAGPLGGA
+212 DTKAIPGPQGGS

-241 YVDAQGNFTEGLSY
+241 FVDAQGNFTEGLSY
-255 PSGLGLGNLYNKN
+255 PSGIGLGNLYNKN

-280 GLYVVWRNSSNKIV
+280 GVYVVWRNSSNKMV

-300 INNSLA
+300 INNRLV

-313 EVFSSTASYVYPKIA
+313 EVFPSTASYVYPKIA
-328 VPNSITKDRG
+328 VPNSLTKDRG
-338 VFIAFYDYDTL
+338 LFIAFYDYDTS
-349 ANKYGLFAKYM
+349 ANKYGLFAKYLDKAD
-360 NRNHGGLGN
+360 GTLSN
-369 LFTVSTNAASLN
+369 LFTVSTNASSLN
-381 PTARQLHDLDV
+381 PAARQLHDLDV
-392 TLFDREAF
+392 TLFDKEAF

-424 STTPEIIVHDKSGV
+424 STTPETIVHDKSGV
-438 AGRGTP
+438 AGRSTP

-452 RIGGLTVAWQQDRGN
+452 RIGGLTVTWQQDRGN

-477 LGNGA
+477 LSNEA

-507 VFDFNLITPLRPF
+507 VFDFNLSPALRPF
-520 INLLPVLS
+520 ISLLPVLS
-528 DSTVTTSILA
+528 DSAVTASILA
-538 DTLSIDFPDD
+538 DTLSIDFPND
-548 WNGALMVNLIA
+548 WNGDLMVDLIG
-559 DWIDLPLL
+559 DWIDLSLP
-567 SSNMP
+567 
-572 TASILADTLS
+572 
-582 IDLNDTTRFTINVAP
+582 NDTTRFTISVAP
-597 TQDPPQA
+597 TQDPPRA
-604 FEWASAAVD
+604 FEWVSVSLD
-613 SINITQLNTLDSYT
+613 SINITQLNAQDNFL

-637 KDTIDYIIY
+637 QDTIEYIVY
-646 ATIGQYPSEEVDDT
+646 AKVGQYPLEEIYDT
-660 TGLSYPI
+660 TSLSLPI
-667 LYQEIAEEA
+667 PYRDIAVEA
-676 FRNAPGNNATI
+676 FRNVPGNNATI
-687 RFSVWAHD
+687 RFSVWAYD
-695 GTDSLKIGGEDRVL
+695 GTDSLKINGEDRVL

-714 EYLDVEDNTIPSD
+714 EYLQVDDNGIPNA
-727 FALHV
+727 FALHG

-748 PYKIDVSIFIYNIL
+748 PYRGNVNIHIYNML
-762 GQKVKVFSL
+762 GQKVKVFSM
-771 PNSPGGTHTIT
+771 PNTPPGRHAIT
-782 WNATNQIGQPLSAG
+782 WNGTNQKGQALSAG

>member
-1 MLRSVTKLIFAFSF
+1 MFKNVVKLSVAISF
-15 IIAQWSSD
+15 VFAQWTSD
-23 SSQNTL
+23 STQNTL
-29 IESARQSQLSPL
+29 IESALQSQLSPF
-41 VEVAVDGSTYIAWG
+41 VQVASDGSTYIAWG
-55 DRRNTPSYD
+55 DRRNTPNFD

-72 SGNIFE
+72 SGNVFE

-93 LKALESDS
+93 LEALESDT

-117 ELRLQHINSTLDVN
+117 ELRLQHVNSTLDANGTVFDN
-131 GLVFD
+131 SGLV
-136 DNGLVLSGFECD
+136 VSGFECD

-164 SFTTSSCAGNNA
+164 SFTTSSCAGSNA

-183 VQKISS
+183 VQKINS
-189 GAKAWGNN
+189 GTKDWGGN
-197 GKLAAPRNTNGNDVL
+197 GILAAPRNTNGNNVL
-212 DTKVVAGPLGGA
+212 DTKAIPGPQGGA

-241 YVDAQGNFTEGLSY
+241 FVDAQGNFTEGLSY
-255 PSGLGLGNLYNKN
+255 PSGIGLGNLYNKN

-280 GLYVVWRNSSNKIV
+280 GVYVVWRNSSNKMV

-300 INNSLA
+300 INNRLV

-313 EVFSSTASYVYPKIA
+313 EVFPSTASYVYPKIA
-328 VPNSITKDRG
+328 VPNSLTKDRG
-338 VFIAFYDYDTL
+338 LFIAFYDYDTS
-349 ANKYGLFAKYM
+349 ANKYGLFAKYLDKAD
-360 NRNHGGLGN
+360 GTLSN
-369 LFTVSTNAASLN
+369 LFTVSANASSLN
-381 PTARQLHDLDV
+381 PAARQLHDLDV
-392 TLFDREAF
+392 TLFDKEAF
-400 VTWIGKEGDLLT
+400 VTWISKEGDLLT

-438 AGRGTP
+438 VGRSTP

-452 RIGGLTVAWQQDRGN
+452 RIGGLTVTWQQDRGN

-477 LGNGA
+477 LSNEA
-482 VLGVNGNLLADIDDA
+482 VLGVNGNLLSDIDDA

-507 VFDFNLITPLRPF
+507 VFDFNLSPALRPF
-520 INLLPVLS
+520 ISLLPVLS
-528 DSTVTTSILA
+528 DSAVTASILA
-538 DTLSIDFPDD
+538 DTLSIDFPND
-548 WNGALMVNLIA
+548 WNGDLMVDLIG
-559 DWIDLPLL
+559 DWIDLSLP
-567 SSNMP
+567 
-572 TASILADTLS
+572 
-582 IDLNDTTRFTINVAP
+582 NDTTRFTISVAP
-597 TQDPPQA
+597 TQDPPRA
-604 FEWASAAVD
+604 FEWVSVSLD
-613 SINITQLNTLDSYT
+613 SINITQLNAQDNFL

-637 KDTIDYIIY
+637 QDTIEYIIY
-646 ATIGQYPSEEVDDT
+646 AKVGQYPLEEIYDT
-660 TGLSYPI
+660 TSLSYPI
-667 LYQEIAEEA
+667 PYRDIAVEA
-676 FRNAPGNNATI
+676 FRNVPGNNATI
-687 RFSVWAHD
+687 RFSVWAYD
-695 GTDSLKIGGEDRVL
+695 GTDSLKINGEDRVL

-714 EYLDVEDNTIPSD
+714 EYLQVDDNGIPNA
-727 FALHV
+727 FALHG

-748 PYKIDVSIFIYNIL
+748 PYRGNVNIHIYNML
-762 GQKVKVFSL
+762 GQKVKVFSM
-771 PNSPGGTHTIT
+771 PNTPPGRHAIT
-782 WNATNQIGQPLSAG
+782 WNGTNQKGQALSAG

>member
-1 MLRSVTKLIFAFSF
+1 MLRNVTKLIFTVSF
-15 IIAQWSSD
+15 IFAQWSSD

-117 ELRLQHINSTLDVN
+117 ELRLQHVNSTLDVN

-136 DNGLVLSGFECD
+136 DSGLVLSGFECD

-189 GAKAWGNN
+189 GAKAWGND

-212 DTKVVAGPLGGA
+212 DTKVVAGPSGGA

-300 INNSLA
+300 INNSLV

-313 EVFSSTASYVYPKIA
+313 EVFASTASYVYPKIG
-328 VPNSITKDRG
+328 VPNSLTKDRG
-338 VFIAFYDYDTL
+338 LFIAFYDYDTST
-349 ANKYGLFAKYM
+349 NKYGLFAKYLDKAD
-360 NRNHGGLGN
+360 GTLGN

-392 TLFDREAF
+392 TLLDKEAF

-424 STTPEIIVHDKSGV
+424 STTPETIVHDKSGV

-507 VFDFNLITPLRPF
+507 VFDFSLMSVLRPF

-528 DSTVTTSILA
+528 DSAVTASVLA
-538 DTLSIDFPDD
+538 DTLLIDFPEN
-548 WNGALMVNLIA
+548 WNGDLTVDFIA
-559 DWIDLPLL
+559 DWIDLPL
-567 SSNMP
+567 P
-572 TASILADTLS
+572 
-582 IDLNDTTRFTINVAP
+582 NDTTRFTVNVTP

-637 KDTIDYIIY
+637 QDTIDYIIY
-646 ATIGQYPSEEVDDT
+646 ATIGQYPPEEVDDT

-667 LYQEIAEEA
+667 LYQDIAEEA
-676 FRNAPGNNATI
+676 FRDVPGNNVTI

-714 EYLDVEDNTIPSD
+714 EYLDVEDKTIPSD
-727 FALHV
+727 FALHG
-732 NYPNPFNPTTQ
+732 NYPNPFNPATQ

-748 PYKIDVSIFIYNIL
+748 PNKNDVKINIYNML
-762 GQKVKVFSL
+762 GQKVKVFSM
-771 PNSPGGTHTIT
+771 PNTPAGTHTIT
-782 WNATNQIGQPLSAG
+782 WNATNQSGQPLSAG

-801 MISEDFVKT
+801 MIAEDFVKT